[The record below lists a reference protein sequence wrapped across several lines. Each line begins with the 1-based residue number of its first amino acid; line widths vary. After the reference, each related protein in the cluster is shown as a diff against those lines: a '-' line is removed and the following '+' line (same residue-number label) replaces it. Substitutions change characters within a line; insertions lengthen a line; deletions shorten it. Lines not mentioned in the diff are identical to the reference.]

1 MTVSKRAILLLCEN
15 GFSAVGFLPAD
26 GADRGQKLV
35 SIRLS
40 LLQNTERGILSMNHK
55 QRVLS
60 VLTAAALL
68 CTGIGTAGV
77 TTPLAANAAESVES
91 SMNWDTLNI
100 GGGGFVSGI
109 ITGDDQMYARTDVG
123 GAYRYDYEQKKW
135 VQLLGFLNEADRGF
149 LSVDAMCI
157 DPNDDDTL
165 YLLCGCAYFSDAR
178 TVIFR
183 SHDAGETFE
192 EIDVTDLIQVHGNGY
207 GRQTGEAIA
216 VDPDN
221 PNIIYCGGDATAG
234 DSALIMSEDGGDT
247 WSPVMGYDKLGLFEY
262 SIKWPTWTEHMV
274 RSVADDEYLNVNGI
288 ATIKITDGKVYV
300 GTSVKGKENLH
311 VADVGSDDFKPLSE
325 ELPTEQMPSRINL
338 DADGNL
344 LITYINGLLFDRGT
358 GYAFKYNPKTDEL
371 KDITPTEG
379 IVTNT
384 KKLNVGYGAV
394 ASDPKDANKLV
405 ATTCAQWYSQAWTAD
420 AWQRDAIAWGDRF
433 FKSEDGGET
442 WTEITPGNTAY
453 WDGPLLANYLQDGGH
468 SWIRDKAIH
477 WSGCIALDPRNSDQ
491 FWVVSGNGVFTCE
504 NTWAEC
510 PDIYFAPDGIE
521 EVVSLDFISR
531 PGKDPVSVIGDY
543 DGFYHNADGTATQLT
558 PSMNKLTSTTA
569 STAGIAYC
577 PANPDVMVRLSEGSA
592 LGYYT
597 TDGTTW
603 QELPNIPCSGAKA
616 AINQLE
622 DGTYRILVS
631 SSGKIA
637 YTDDFGKT
645 WSTASTSD
653 SLSSTIWMCV
663 DEKNPQYVYAY
674 GYYYNSSYFYSK
686 PKADI
691 TDARYILMVSDD
703 YGKTFKN
710 NQTICQY
717 DQCDGAYRIAYLD
730 EGTFAIAAGYYGAY
744 LVTDYGKTVT
754 KMDNVSYCKTM
765 GYGAA
770 EKAGDPYTLYMYGKP
785 ADSDPEGVYRSTDC
799 GKSWVLINQNH
810 LYGGTGNGN
819 YLVGDMNTFGTVYM
833 STVGC
838 GIVVGTLE
846 NSDPPKPVTT
856 DTTSNTTTTKT
867 TTTTTKTTT
876 TTTTGSTVA
885 TTKPV
890 TSSNVTATSIEPAT
904 ETTPSSSGTTDSSI
918 LYGDVNLDGNV
929 GLVDAV
935 LLNKAVA
942 DVVTLNDQARRN
954 ADCNANGEVNGSD
967 AITLLM
973 FLTQI
978 IDVLPYQDA

>member
-1 MTVSKRAILLLCEN
+1 MTVPKRVILLLCEN

-35 SIRLS
+35 SVRLF

-149 LSVDAMCI
+149 LSVDAMCV

-178 TVIFR
+178 TAIFR

-221 PNIIYCGGDATAG
+221 PNIIYCGGDVTAG

-262 SIKWPTWTEHMV
+262 SIKWPTWTDHMA
-274 RSVADDEYLNVNGI
+274 RSVEDAEYGSVNGV
-288 ATIKITDGKVYV
+288 ATIQITGGKVYV

-344 LITYINGLLFDRGT
+344 LITYINGLMFDRGT

-379 IVTNT
+379 VVTNT

-394 ASDPKDANKLV
+394 TSDPKDANKLV
-405 ATTCAQWYSQAWTAD
+405 ATTCAQWYSQSWTAD
-420 AWQRDAIAWGDRF
+420 AWDRNAIAWGDRF

-543 DGFYHNADGTATQLT
+543 DGFYHNADGTATQLS
-558 PSMNKLTSTTA
+558 PSMSKLTSGTA
-569 STAGIAYC
+569 STGGIAYC
-577 PANPDVMVRLSEGSA
+577 PANPDVMVRLAEGSA
-592 LGYYT
+592 QGYYT

-603 QELPNIPCSGAKA
+603 QELPNVPCSGAKA

-631 SSGKIA
+631 SSGKIS

-710 NQTICQY
+710 NQTVCQY

-867 TTTTTKTTT
+867 TTTTT
-876 TTTTGSTVA
+876 TGSTVA

>member
-1 MTVSKRAILLLCEN
+1 M
-15 GFSAVGFLPAD
+15 
-26 GADRGQKLV
+26 
-35 SIRLS
+35 
-40 LLQNTERGILSMNHK
+40 
-55 QRVLS
+55 
-60 VLTAAALL
+60 
-68 CTGIGTAGV
+68 
-77 TTPLAANAAESVES
+77 
-91 SMNWDTLNI
+91 
-100 GGGGFVSGI
+100 
-109 ITGDDQMYARTDVG
+109 
-123 GAYRYDYEQKKW
+123 
-135 VQLLGFLNEADRGF
+135 
-149 LSVDAMCI
+149 
-157 DPNDDDTL
+157 
-165 YLLCGCAYFSDAR
+165 
-178 TVIFR
+178 
-183 SHDAGETFE
+183 
-192 EIDVTDLIQVHGNGY
+192 
-207 GRQTGEAIA
+207 
-216 VDPDN
+216 
-221 PNIIYCGGDATAG
+221 
-234 DSALIMSEDGGDT
+234 
-247 WSPVMGYDKLGLFEY
+247 
-262 SIKWPTWTEHMV
+262 
-274 RSVADDEYLNVNGI
+274 
-288 ATIKITDGKVYV
+288 
-300 GTSVKGKENLH
+300 
-311 VADVGSDDFKPLSE
+311 
-325 ELPTEQMPSRINL
+325 
-338 DADGNL
+338 
-344 LITYINGLLFDRGT
+344 
-358 GYAFKYNPKTDEL
+358 
-371 KDITPTEG
+371 
-379 IVTNT
+379 
-384 KKLNVGYGAV
+384 GYGAV
-394 ASDPKDANKLV
+394 TSDPKDANKLV
-405 ATTCAQWYSQAWTAD
+405 ATTCAQWYSQSWSAD
-420 AWQRDAIAWGDRF
+420 AWDRNAIAWGDRF

-504 NTWAEC
+504 DTWAEC
-510 PDIYFAPDGIE
+510 PNIYFAPDGIE

-543 DGFYHNADGTATQLT
+543 DGFYHAADGTATQLS
-558 PSMNKLTSTTA
+558 PSMAKLTSGSA
-569 STAGIAYC
+569 STGGIAYC
-577 PANPDVMVRLSEGSA
+577 PANPDVMVRLAEGSA
-592 LGYYT
+592 QGYYT

>member
-1 MTVSKRAILLLCEN
+1 
-15 GFSAVGFLPAD
+15 
-26 GADRGQKLV
+26 
-35 SIRLS
+35 
-40 LLQNTERGILSMNHK
+40 MNHK

-856 DTTSNTTTTKT
+856 DTTSNTTTTKA

>member
-1 MTVSKRAILLLCEN
+1 
-15 GFSAVGFLPAD
+15 
-26 GADRGQKLV
+26 
-35 SIRLS
+35 
-40 LLQNTERGILSMNHK
+40 
-55 QRVLS
+55 
-60 VLTAAALL
+60 
-68 CTGIGTAGV
+68 
-77 TTPLAANAAESVES
+77 
-91 SMNWDTLNI
+91 
-100 GGGGFVSGI
+100 
-109 ITGDDQMYARTDVG
+109 
-123 GAYRYDYEQKKW
+123 
-135 VQLLGFLNEADRGF
+135 
-149 LSVDAMCI
+149 
-157 DPNDDDTL
+157 
-165 YLLCGCAYFSDAR
+165 
-178 TVIFR
+178 
-183 SHDAGETFE
+183 
-192 EIDVTDLIQVHGNGY
+192 
-207 GRQTGEAIA
+207 
-216 VDPDN
+216 
-221 PNIIYCGGDATAG
+221 
-234 DSALIMSEDGGDT
+234 
-247 WSPVMGYDKLGLFEY
+247 
-262 SIKWPTWTEHMV
+262 
-274 RSVADDEYLNVNGI
+274 
-288 ATIKITDGKVYV
+288 
-300 GTSVKGKENLH
+300 
-311 VADVGSDDFKPLSE
+311 
-325 ELPTEQMPSRINL
+325 MPSRINL
-338 DADGNL
+338 DPDGNL
-344 LITYINGLLFDRGT
+344 LITYINGLMFDSGT
-358 GYAFKYNPKTDEL
+358 GYAYKYNPKTNEL
-371 KDITPTEG
+371 KDITPTTTSNG
-379 IVTNT
+379 TAT
-384 KKLNVGYGAV
+384 KLNVGYGAV

-405 ATTCAQWYSQAWTAD
+405 ATTCAQWYSQSWTAD
-420 AWQRDAIAWGDRF
+420 AWDRDAIAWGDRF

-442 WTEITPGNTAY
+442 WTEMTPGNTAY
-453 WDGPLLANYLQDGGH
+453 WNGPLIANYLQDGGH

-504 NTWAEC
+504 DTWAEC
-510 PDIYFAPDGIE
+510 PTIRFAADGIE

-674 GYYYNSSYFYSK
+674 GYYYNQYYFYSK

-710 NQTICQY
+710 NQTVCQY

-744 LVTDYGKTVT
+744 LVTDYGKTIT

-770 EKAGDPYTLYMYGKP
+770 AKDGDPYTLYMYGKP
-785 ADSDPEGVYRSTDC
+785 ADSDPEGIYRSTDC

-838 GIVVGTLE
+838 GIVVGKVNGSE
-846 NSDPPKPVTT
+846 DPKPVTT
-856 DTTSNTTTTKT
+856 DTTQTTKAT
-867 TTTTTKTTT
+867 TTTTSTTT
-876 TTTTGSTVA
+876 VSTAASTKDSAASTTIA
-885 TTKPV
+885 TTIV
-890 TSSNVTATSIEPAT
+890 TTLPQ
-904 ETTPSSSGTTDSSI
+904 TTDSTGVSTTASGKNTATVPAGAT
-918 LYGDVNLDGNV
+918 LYGDTNLDGRV
-929 GLVDAV
+929 DITDAV
-935 LLNKAVA
+935 LLNKAAAGAVSLA
-942 DVVTLNDQARRN
+942 AQAAKN
-954 ADCNANGEVNGSD
+954 ADCNANGEVGSD
-967 AITLLM
+967 DAVSLLK
-973 FLTQI
+973 FLVQI
-978 IDVLPYQDA
+978 IKNLPEVAE

>member
-1 MTVSKRAILLLCEN
+1 
-15 GFSAVGFLPAD
+15 
-26 GADRGQKLV
+26 
-35 SIRLS
+35 
-40 LLQNTERGILSMNHK
+40 MNHK

-135 VQLLGFLNEADRGF
+135 VQLLDFLTEADRGF

-178 TVIFR
+178 TVVFR

-207 GRQTGEAIA
+207 GRQTGESIA

-221 PNIIYCGGDATAG
+221 PNIIYCGGDVTAG
-234 DSALIMSEDGGDT
+234 DSALIMSKDGGDT
-247 WSPVMGYDKLGLFEY
+247 WNPVEGYDKLGLFEY
-262 SIKWPTWTEHMV
+262 SIKWPTWTEHMA

-288 ATIKITDGKVYV
+288 ATIQITDGKVYV
-300 GTSVKGKENLH
+300 GTSVKGKANLH
-311 VADVGSDDFKPLSE
+311 VAEVGSDDFQPLNE
-325 ELPTEQMPSRINL
+325 NLPTEQMPSRINL

-344 LITYINGLLFDRGT
+344 LITYINGLMFDRGT

-379 IVTNT
+379 VVTNT

-394 ASDPKDANKLV
+394 TSDPKDANKLV
-405 ATTCAQWYSQAWTAD
+405 ATTCAQWYSQSWTAD
-420 AWQRDAIAWGDRF
+420 AWERDAIAWGDRF

-442 WTEITPGNTAY
+442 WTEMTPGNTAY

-592 LGYYT
+592 MGYYT

-631 SSGKIA
+631 SSGKIS

-686 PKADI
+686 PAPDI
-691 TDARYILMVSDD
+691 TDARYVLMVSDD

-785 ADSDPEGVYRSTDC
+785 ADSDPEGVYRSIDC

>member
-1 MTVSKRAILLLCEN
+1 MTKKNKI
-15 GFSAVGFLPAD
+15 
-26 GADRGQKLV
+26 
-35 SIRLS
+35 I
-40 LLQNTERGILSMNHK
+40 
-55 QRVLS
+55 S
-60 VLTAAALL
+60 VLTAATLL

-77 TTPLAANAAESVES
+77 TTSLHADAAESIES
-91 SMNWDTLNI
+91 SMDWDTLNI
-100 GGGGFVSGI
+100 AGGGFVSGI

-135 VQLLGFLNEADRGF
+135 VQLLGFLNDADRGF
-149 LSVDAMCI
+149 LSVDAMCV

-165 YLLCGCAYFSDAR
+165 YLLCGCAYFSGAR
-178 TVIFR
+178 TAIFR
-183 SHDAGETFE
+183 SHDAGKTFE

-207 GRQTGEAIA
+207 GRQCGEAIA

-221 PNIIYCGGDATAG
+221 PDIIYCGGDATAG
-234 DSALIMSEDGGDT
+234 TSGLIMSEDGGDT
-247 WSPVMGYDKLGLFEY
+247 WKAVDGYGKLDLFEY
-262 SIKWPTWTEHMV
+262 EINWPTWTEHKV
-274 RSVADDEYLNVNGI
+274 KTTAEKYDGGANGVS
-288 ATIKITDGKVYV
+288 TITITDGKVFV
-300 GTSVKGKENLH
+300 GTSIKGKANLH
-311 VADVGSDDFKPLSE
+311 VAEVGSDDFKPLSE
-325 ELPTEQMPSRINL
+325 DLPTEQMPSRINL
-338 DADGNL
+338 DPDGNL
-344 LITYINGLLFDRGT
+344 LITYINGLMFDSGT
-358 GYAFKYNPKTDEL
+358 GYAYKYNPKTDEL
-371 KDITPTEG
+371 KDITPTTTSNG
-379 IVTNT
+379 TA
-384 KKLNVGYGAV
+384 KKLNVGYGGV
-394 ASDPKDANKLV
+394 FSDQHDSNKLV
-405 ATTCAQWYSQAWTAD
+405 ATTCAQWYSQSWTAD
-420 AWQRDAIAWGDRF
+420 AWDRDAIAWGDRF

-442 WTEITPGNTAY
+442 WTEMTPGNSTS
-453 WDGPLLANYLQDGGH
+453 WGGPLEANYLEDGGH

-504 NTWAEC
+504 DTWAEC
-510 PDIYFAPDGIE
+510 PTIRFAADGIE

-558 PSMNKLTSTTA
+558 PSMNKLTDTTA
-569 STAGIAYC
+569 STGGIAYC

-592 LGYYT
+592 KGYYT

-622 DGTYRILVS
+622 DGSYRILVS
-631 SSGKIA
+631 SSGKIS

-674 GYYYNSSYFYSK
+674 GYYYNQYYFYSK

-703 YGKTFKN
+703 YGKTFKDA
-710 NQTICQY
+710 QTICQY
-717 DQCDGAYRIAYLD
+717 DECDNAYRIAYLD

-744 LVTDYGKTVT
+744 LVTDYGKTIT

-770 EKAGDPYTLYMYGKP
+770 QKEGDPYTLYMYGKP
-785 ADSDPEGVYRSTDC
+785 ADSDPEGIYRSTDC
-799 GKSWVLINQNH
+799 GKTWVLINQNH

-838 GIVVGTLE
+838 GIVVGKINGSE
-846 NSDPPKPVTT
+846 DPKPVT
-856 DTTSNTTTTKT
+856 SSTTTTKQT
-867 TTTTTKTTT
+867 TTTTTNTTT
-876 TTTTGSTVA
+876 TTAKTTSDIA
-885 TTKPV
+885 TTSATDK
-890 TSSNVTATSIEPAT
+890 ATSTAESSVSAT
-904 ETTPSSSGTTDSSI
+904 ETVSATSVSATSGSVIAGSI
-918 LYGDVNLDGNV
+918 LYGDVNLDGRV
-929 GLVDAV
+929 DITDAV

-942 DVVTLNDQARRN
+942 GAVSLDSTAQKN
-954 ADCNANGEVNGSD
+954 ADCDANNETGAND
-967 AITLLM
+967 AILLLQ
-973 FLTQI
+973 FLVHI
-978 IDVLPYQDA
+978 INSLPYTAE

>member
-1 MTVSKRAILLLCEN
+1 MTKKNKFI
-15 GFSAVGFLPAD
+15 
-26 GADRGQKLV
+26 
-35 SIRLS
+35 
-40 LLQNTERGILSMNHK
+40 
-55 QRVLS
+55 S
-60 VLTAAALL
+60 VLTAATLL

-77 TTPLAANAAESVES
+77 TTSLRADAAESIES
-91 SMNWDTLNI
+91 SMDWDTLNI
-100 GGGGFVSGI
+100 AGGGFVSGI

-135 VQLLGFLNEADRGF
+135 VQLLGFLNDADRGF
-149 LSVDAMCI
+149 LSVDAMCV

-221 PNIIYCGGDATAG
+221 PDIIYCGGDATAG

-262 SIKWPTWTEHMV
+262 SIKWPTWTEHMA

-300 GTSVKGKENLH
+300 GTSVKGKANLH
-311 VADVGSDDFKPLSE
+311 VADVGSDDFQPLSE
-325 ELPTEQMPSRINL
+325 DLPTEQMPSRINL

-344 LITYINGLLFDRGT
+344 LITYVNGLMFDRGT
-358 GYAFKYNPKTDEL
+358 GYAYKYSPKTGEL

-379 IVTNT
+379 ISSNT

-394 ASDPKDANKLV
+394 TSDKNDANKLV
-405 ATTCAQWYSQAWTAD
+405 ATTCAQWYSQSWTED
-420 AWQRDAIAWGDRF
+420 AWDRDAIAWGDRF

-442 WTEITPGNTAY
+442 WTEMTPGNRAS
-453 WDGPLLANYLQDGGH
+453 WANYLQDGGH

-504 NTWAEC
+504 DTWAEC
-510 PDIYFAPDGIE
+510 PTIRFAADGIE

-558 PSMNKLTSTTA
+558 PSMNKLTDTTA
-569 STAGIAYC
+569 STGGIAYC

-592 LGYYT
+592 KGYYT

-622 DGTYRILVS
+622 DGSYRILVS
-631 SSGKIA
+631 SSGKIS

-674 GYYYNSSYFYSK
+674 GYYYNQYYFYSK

-703 YGKTFKN
+703 YGKTFKDA
-710 NQTICQY
+710 QTICQY
-717 DQCDGAYRIAYLD
+717 DECDNAYRIAYLD

-744 LVTDYGKTVT
+744 LVTDYGKTIT

-770 EKAGDPYTLYMYGKP
+770 QKEGDPYTLYMYGKP
-785 ADSDPEGVYRSTDC
+785 ADSDPEGIYRSTDC
-799 GKSWVLINQNH
+799 GKTWVLINQNH

-838 GIVVGTLE
+838 GIVVGKINGSE
-846 NSDPPKPVTT
+846 DPKPVT
-856 DTTSNTTTTKT
+856 SSTTTTKQT
-867 TTTTTKTTT
+867 TTTTTNTTT
-876 TTTTGSTVA
+876 TTAKTTSDIA
-885 TTKPV
+885 TTSATDK
-890 TSSNVTATSIEPAT
+890 ATSTAESSVSAT
-904 ETTPSSSGTTDSSI
+904 GTVSTTSVSATSGSVIAGSI
-918 LYGDVNLDGNV
+918 LYGDVNLDGRV
-929 GLVDAV
+929 DITDAV

-942 DVVTLNDQARRN
+942 GAVSLDSTAQKN
-954 ADCNANGEVNGSD
+954 ADCDANNETGAND
-967 AITLLM
+967 AILLLQ
-973 FLTQI
+973 FLVHI
-978 IDVLPYQDA
+978 INSLPYTAE

>member
-1 MTVSKRAILLLCEN
+1 M
-15 GFSAVGFLPAD
+15 
-26 GADRGQKLV
+26 
-35 SIRLS
+35 
-40 LLQNTERGILSMNHK
+40 K
-55 QRVLS
+55 QTKKWVS
-60 VLTAAALL
+60 VLTAAAML
-68 CTGIGTAGV
+68 CTGIGAVKTV
-77 TTPLAANAAESVES
+77 TPIQASAADSIED

-123 GAYRYDYEQKKW
+123 GAYRYDYDQKRW

-157 DPNDDDTL
+157 DPNDDNTL

-183 SHDAGETFE
+183 SRDAGETFE

-221 PNIIYCGGDATAG
+221 PDIIYCGGDATAG

-262 SIKWPTWTEHMV
+262 SIKWPTWTDHMA

-300 GTSVKGKENLH
+300 GTSVKGKANLH
-311 VADVGSDDFKPLSE
+311 VADVGSDDFQPLSE

-344 LITYINGLLFDRGT
+344 LITYINGLMFDRGT
-358 GYAFKYNPKTDEL
+358 GYAFKYNPKTNEL

-420 AWQRDAIAWGDRF
+420 AWERNAIAWGDRF

-558 PSMNKLTSTTA
+558 PSMNKLTDTTA
-569 STAGIAYC
+569 STGGIAYC

-592 LGYYT
+592 KGYYT

-622 DGTYRILVS
+622 DGSYRILVS
-631 SSGKIA
+631 SSGKIS

-674 GYYYNSSYFYSK
+674 GYYYNQYYFYSK

-703 YGKTFKN
+703 YGKTFKDA
-710 NQTICQY
+710 QTICQY
-717 DQCDGAYRIAYLD
+717 DQCDNAYRIAYLD

-770 EKAGDPYTLYMYGKP
+770 QKEGDPYTLYMYGKP

-799 GKSWVLINQNH
+799 GKSWILINQNH

-838 GIVVGTLE
+838 GIVVGKVTGSE
-846 NSDPPKPVTT
+846 GPKPVTT
-856 DTTSNTTTTKT
+856 EATKNTTATTTTKASTTTTATGKATTTAKNTTTTPAPTTLPQTETSVEATTSSGQGTAAT
-867 TTTTTKTTT
+867 TTT
-876 TTTTGSTVA
+876 V
-885 TTKPV
+885 
-890 TSSNVTATSIEPAT
+890 
-904 ETTPSSSGTTDSSI
+904 GTTVSI
-918 LYGDVNLDGNV
+918 NPSVFYGDVNLDGDV
-929 GLVDAV
+929 DLADAV

-942 DVVTLNDQARRN
+942 GSVTLNQQAGMN
-954 ADCNANGEVNGSD
+954 ADCNGDGKRTVDDSMV
-967 AITLLM
+967 LLR
-973 FLTQI
+973 FLVHLV
-978 IDVLPYQDA
+978 DSLPSA

>member
-1 MTVSKRAILLLCEN
+1 MTK
-15 GFSAVGFLPAD
+15 
-26 GADRGQKLV
+26 QKK
-35 SIRLS
+35 I
-40 LLQNTERGILSMNHK
+40 I
-55 QRVLS
+55 S

-68 CTGIGTAGV
+68 CTGIGTASISQ
-77 TTPLAANAAESVES
+77 PLTASAADSIES
-91 SMNWDTLNI
+91 SMDWDTLNI
-100 GGGGFVSGI
+100 AGGGFVSGI

-135 VQLLGFLNEADRGF
+135 VQLMGFLNEADRGF
-149 LSVDAMCI
+149 LSVDAMCV

-178 TVIFR
+178 TVVFR

-216 VDPDN
+216 VDPDD
-221 PNIIYCGGDATAG
+221 PDIIYCGGDATAG
-234 DSALIMSEDGGDT
+234 TSGLIMSEDGGDT
-247 WSPVMGYDKLGLFEY
+247 WKAVDGYGKLDLFEY
-262 SIKWPTWTEHMV
+262 EINWPTWTEHKV
-274 RSVADDEYLNVNGI
+274 KTTAEKYDGGANGVS
-288 ATIKITDGKVYV
+288 TVTITDGKVFV
-300 GTSVKGKENLH
+300 GTSIKGKANLH
-311 VADVGSDDFKPLSE
+311 VAEVGSDDFKPLSE

-338 DADGNL
+338 DPDGNL
-344 LITYINGLLFDRGT
+344 LITYINGLMFDSGT
-358 GYAFKYNPKTDEL
+358 GYAYKYNPKTDEL
-371 KDITPTEG
+371 KDITPTTTSNG
-379 IVTNT
+379 TA
-384 KKLNVGYGAV
+384 KKLNVGYGGV
-394 ASDPKDANKLV
+394 FSDRHDSNKLV
-405 ATTCAQWYSQAWTAD
+405 ATTCAQWYSQSWTAD
-420 AWQRDAIAWGDRF
+420 AWDRDAIAWGDRF

-442 WTEITPGNTAY
+442 WTEMTPGNSTS
-453 WDGPLLANYLQDGGH
+453 WGGPLEANYLEDGGH

-504 NTWAEC
+504 DTWAEC
-510 PDIYFAPDGIE
+510 PTIRFAADGIE

-543 DGFYHNADGTATQLT
+543 DGFYHNADGTATQLS
-558 PSMNKLTSTTA
+558 PSMAKLTTTTA
-569 STAGIAYC
+569 STGGIAYC

-592 LGYYT
+592 MGYYT

-631 SSGKIA
+631 SSGKIS

-674 GYYYNSSYFYSK
+674 GYYYNQYYFYSK

-710 NQTICQY
+710 AQTICQY
-717 DQCDGAYRIAYLD
+717 DQCDNAYRIAYLD

-744 LVTDYGKTVT
+744 VVTDYGKTVT
-754 KMDNVSYCKTM
+754 KMDSVSYCKTM

-770 EKAGDPYTLYMYGKP
+770 AKDGDPYTLYMYGKP
-785 ADSDPEGVYRSTDC
+785 ADSDPEGIYRSTDC

-838 GIVVGTLE
+838 GIVVGKVNGSE
-846 NSDPPKPVTT
+846 DPKPVTT
-856 DTTSNTTTTKT
+856 DTTQTTKAT
-867 TTTTTKTTT
+867 TTTTSTTT
-876 TTTTGSTVA
+876 VSTAASTKDSAVSTTIA
-885 TTKPV
+885 TTIV
-890 TSSNVTATSIEPAT
+890 TTLSQTADSTGVSTTASGKNTATVPAGAT
-904 ETTPSSSGTTDSSI
+904 
-918 LYGDVNLDGNV
+918 LYGDTNLDGRV
-929 GLVDAV
+929 DITDAV
-935 LLNKAVA
+935 LLNKAAAGAVSLVA
-942 DVVTLNDQARRN
+942 QAAKN
-954 ADCNANGEVNGSD
+954 ADCNANGEVGSD
-967 AITLLM
+967 DAVSLM
-973 FLTQI
+973 KFLVQI
-978 IDVLPYQDA
+978 IKNLPEVAE

>member
-1 MTVSKRAILLLCEN
+1 MTK
-15 GFSAVGFLPAD
+15 
-26 GADRGQKLV
+26 QKK
-35 SIRLS
+35 I
-40 LLQNTERGILSMNHK
+40 I
-55 QRVLS
+55 S

-68 CTGIGTAGV
+68 CTGIGTAGISQ
-77 TTPLAANAAESVES
+77 PLTASAADSIES
-91 SMNWDTLNI
+91 SMDWDTLNI
-100 GGGGFVSGI
+100 AGGGFVSGI

-135 VQLLGFLNEADRGF
+135 VQLLDFLNEADRGF
-149 LSVDAMCI
+149 LSVDAMCV
-157 DPNDDDTL
+157 DPNDDNTL

-178 TVIFR
+178 TAIFR
-183 SHDAGETFE
+183 SRDAGETFE

-207 GRQTGEAIA
+207 GRQCGESIA

-221 PNIIYCGGDATAG
+221 PDIIYCGGDATAG
-234 DSALIMSEDGGDT
+234 TSGLIMSEDGGDT
-247 WSPVMGYDKLGLFEY
+247 WKAVDGYGKLDLFEY
-262 SIKWPTWTEHMV
+262 EINWPTWTEHK
-274 RSVADDEYLNVNGI
+274 AKTTAEKYDGGANGVS
-288 ATIKITDGKVYV
+288 TVTITDGKVFV
-300 GTSVKGKENLH
+300 GTSIKGKANLH
-311 VADVGSDDFKPLSE
+311 VAEVGSDDFQPLNE
-325 ELPTEQMPSRINL
+325 NLPTEQMPSRINL

-344 LITYINGLLFDRGT
+344 LITYINGLMFDRGT
-358 GYAFKYNPKTDEL
+358 GYAYKYNPKTDEL

-379 IVTNT
+379 SGSNA

-394 ASDPKDANKLV
+394 TSDKNDANKLV
-405 ATTCAQWYSQAWTAD
+405 ATTCAQWYSQSWTAD
-420 AWQRDAIAWGDRF
+420 AWERDAIAWGDRF

-442 WTEITPGNTAY
+442 WTEMTPGNTAY
-453 WDGPLLANYLQDGGH
+453 WSGPLIADYLQDGGH

-510 PDIYFAPDGIE
+510 PTIRFAADGIE

-592 LGYYT
+592 MGYYT

-631 SSGKIA
+631 SSGKIS

-686 PKADI
+686 PAPDI
-691 TDARYILMVSDD
+691 TDARYVLMVSDD

-710 NQTICQY
+710 GQTICQY

-754 KMDNVSYCKTM
+754 KMDGVSYCKTM

-770 EKAGDPYTLYMYGKP
+770 QKDGDPYTLYMYGKP
-785 ADSDPEGVYRSTDC
+785 ADSDPEGIYRSTDC

-838 GIVVGTLE
+838 GIVVGKVNGSE
-846 NSDPPKPVTT
+846 DPKPVTT
-856 DTTSNTTTTKT
+856 DTTQTTKAT
-867 TTTTTKTTT
+867 TTTTSTTT
-876 TTTTGSTVA
+876 VSTAASTKDSAASTTIA
-885 TTKPV
+885 TTIV
-890 TSSNVTATSIEPAT
+890 TTLPQ
-904 ETTPSSSGTTDSSI
+904 TTDSTGVSTTASGKNTATVPAGAT
-918 LYGDVNLDGNV
+918 LYGDTNLDGRV
-929 GLVDAV
+929 DITDAV
-935 LLNKAVA
+935 LLNKAAAGAVSLA
-942 DVVTLNDQARRN
+942 AQAAKN
-954 ADCNANGEVNGSD
+954 ADCNANGEVGSD
-967 AITLLM
+967 DAVSLLK
-973 FLTQI
+973 FLVQI
-978 IDVLPYQDA
+978 IKNLPEVAE

>member
-1 MTVSKRAILLLCEN
+1 
-15 GFSAVGFLPAD
+15 
-26 GADRGQKLV
+26 
-35 SIRLS
+35 
-40 LLQNTERGILSMNHK
+40 MNHK

-135 VQLLGFLNEADRGF
+135 VQLLDFLTEADRGF

-178 TVIFR
+178 TVVFR

-216 VDPDN
+216 VDPDD
-221 PNIIYCGGDATAG
+221 PNIIYCGGDVTAG
-234 DSALIMSEDGGDT
+234 DSALIMSKDGGDT
-247 WSPVMGYDKLGLFEY
+247 WNPVEGYDKLGLFEY
-262 SIKWPTWTEHMV
+262 SIKWPTWTEHMA

-288 ATIKITDGKVYV
+288 ATIQITDGKVYV
-300 GTSVKGKENLH
+300 GTSVKGKANLH

-325 ELPTEQMPSRINL
+325 DLPTEQMPSRINL

-344 LITYINGLLFDRGT
+344 LITYINGLMFDRGT

-379 IVTNT
+379 VVTNT

-394 ASDPKDANKLV
+394 TSDPKDANKLV
-405 ATTCAQWYSQAWTAD
+405 ATTCAQWYSQSWTAD
-420 AWQRDAIAWGDRF
+420 AWERNAIAWGDRF

-504 NTWAEC
+504 DTWAEC
-510 PDIYFAPDGIE
+510 PNIYFAPDGIE

-592 LGYYT
+592 MGYYT

-622 DGTYRILVS
+622 DGSYRILVS
-631 SSGKIA
+631 SSGKIS

-686 PKADI
+686 PAPDI
-691 TDARYILMVSDD
+691 TDARYVLMVSDD

-710 NQTICQY
+710 GQTICQY

-785 ADSDPEGVYRSTDC
+785 ADSDPEGIYRSTDC

-856 DTTSNTTTTKT
+856 DTTNNATTTKTT

>member
-1 MTVSKRAILLLCEN
+1 MTKKNKI
-15 GFSAVGFLPAD
+15 
-26 GADRGQKLV
+26 
-35 SIRLS
+35 I
-40 LLQNTERGILSMNHK
+40 
-55 QRVLS
+55 S
-60 VLTAAALL
+60 VLTAATLL

-77 TTPLAANAAESVES
+77 TTSLRADAAESIES
-91 SMNWDTLNI
+91 SMDWDTLNI
-100 GGGGFVSGI
+100 AGGGFVSGI

-135 VQLLGFLNEADRGF
+135 VQLLGFLTEADRGF
-149 LSVDAMCI
+149 LSVDAMCV

-178 TVIFR
+178 TAIFR

-192 EIDVTDLIQVHGNGY
+192 EIDVTDMIQVHGNGY

-216 VDPDN
+216 VDPDD
-221 PNIIYCGGDATAG
+221 PNIIYCGGDVTAG
-234 DSALIMSEDGGDT
+234 DSALIMSKDGGDT

-262 SIKWPTWTEHMV
+262 SIKWPTWTEHMA
-274 RSVADDEYLNVNGI
+274 RSVEDAEYGSVNGVS
-288 ATIKITDGKVYV
+288 TIQITDGKVYV
-300 GTSVKGKENLH
+300 GTSVKGKANLH
-311 VADVGSDDFKPLSE
+311 VAEVGSDDFQPLSE
-325 ELPTEQMPSRINL
+325 DLPTEQMPSRINL

-344 LITYINGLLFDRGT
+344 LITYVNGLMFDRGT
-358 GYAFKYNPKTDEL
+358 GYAYKYSPKTGEL

-379 IVTNT
+379 ISSNT

-394 ASDPKDANKLV
+394 TSDKNDANKLV
-405 ATTCAQWYSQAWTAD
+405 ATTCAQWYSQSWTED
-420 AWQRDAIAWGDRF
+420 AWDRDAIAWGDRF

-442 WTEITPGNTAY
+442 WTEMTPGNRAS
-453 WDGPLLANYLQDGGH
+453 WGGPLIANYLQDGGH

-504 NTWAEC
+504 DTWAEC
-510 PDIYFAPDGIE
+510 PTIRFAADGIE

-558 PSMNKLTSTTA
+558 PSMAKLTTTTA
-569 STAGIAYC
+569 STGGIAYC

-592 LGYYT
+592 MGYYT

-603 QELPNIPCSGAKA
+603 LELPNVPLSGAKA

-622 DGTYRILVS
+622 DGSYRILLS
-631 SSGKIA
+631 SSGKIS

-645 WSTASTSD
+645 WNTASTSD

-674 GYYYNSSYFYSK
+674 GYYYNQYYFYSK
-686 PKADI
+686 PEADI

-703 YGKTFKN
+703 YGKTFKDA
-710 NQTICQY
+710 QTICQY

-770 EKAGDPYTLYMYGKP
+770 QKEGDPYTLYMYGKP
-785 ADSDPEGVYRSTDC
+785 ADSDPEGIYRSTDC
-799 GKSWVLINQNH
+799 GKTWVLINQNH

-819 YLVGDMNTFGTVYM
+819 YVVGDMNTFGTVYM

-838 GIVVGTLE
+838 GIVVGKINGSE
-846 NSDPPKPVTT
+846 DPKPVT
-856 DTTSNTTTTKT
+856 SSTTTTKQT
-867 TTTTTKTTT
+867 TTTTTNTTT
-876 TTTTGSTVA
+876 TTAKTTSDIA
-885 TTKPV
+885 TTSATDK
-890 TSSNVTATSIEPAT
+890 ATSTAESSVSAT
-904 ETTPSSSGTTDSSI
+904 GTVSTTSVSATSGSVIAGSI
-918 LYGDVNLDGNV
+918 LYGDVNLDGRV
-929 GLVDAV
+929 DITDAV

-942 DVVTLNDQARRN
+942 GAVSLDSTAQKN
-954 ADCNANGEVNGSD
+954 ADCDANDETGAND
-967 AITLLM
+967 AILLLQ
-973 FLTQI
+973 FLVHI
-978 IDVLPYQDA
+978 INSLPYTAE

>member
-1 MTVSKRAILLLCEN
+1 MTKKNKFI
-15 GFSAVGFLPAD
+15 
-26 GADRGQKLV
+26 
-35 SIRLS
+35 
-40 LLQNTERGILSMNHK
+40 
-55 QRVLS
+55 S

-77 TTPLAANAAESVES
+77 TTSLHADAAESIES
-91 SMNWDTLNI
+91 SMDWDTLNI
-100 GGGGFVSGI
+100 AGGGFVSGI

-135 VQLLGFLNEADRGF
+135 VQLLGFLNDADRGF
-149 LSVDAMCI
+149 LSVDAMCV

-221 PNIIYCGGDATAG
+221 PDIIYCGGDATAG

-262 SIKWPTWTEHMV
+262 SIKWPTWTEHMA

-300 GTSVKGKENLH
+300 GTSVKGKANLH
-311 VADVGSDDFKPLSE
+311 VADVGSDDFQPLSE
-325 ELPTEQMPSRINL
+325 DLPTEQMPSRINL

-344 LITYINGLLFDRGT
+344 LITYVNGLMFDRGT
-358 GYAFKYNPKTDEL
+358 GYAYKYSPKTGEL

-379 IVTNT
+379 ISSNT

-394 ASDPKDANKLV
+394 TSDKNDANKLV
-405 ATTCAQWYSQAWTAD
+405 ATTCAQWYSQSWTED
-420 AWQRDAIAWGDRF
+420 AWDRDAIAWGDRF

-442 WTEITPGNTAY
+442 WTEMTPGNRAS
-453 WDGPLLANYLQDGGH
+453 WGGPLIANYLQDGGH

-504 NTWAEC
+504 DTWAEC
-510 PDIYFAPDGIE
+510 PTIRFAADGIE

-558 PSMNKLTSTTA
+558 PSMNKLTDTTA
-569 STAGIAYC
+569 STGGIAYC

-592 LGYYT
+592 KGYYT

-622 DGTYRILVS
+622 DGSYRILVS
-631 SSGKIA
+631 SSGKIS

-674 GYYYNSSYFYSK
+674 GYYYNQYYFYSK

-703 YGKTFKN
+703 YGKTFKDA
-710 NQTICQY
+710 QTICQY
-717 DQCDGAYRIAYLD
+717 DQCDNAYRIAYLD

-770 EKAGDPYTLYMYGKP
+770 QKEGDPYTLYMYGKP
-785 ADSDPEGVYRSTDC
+785 ADSDPEG
-799 GKSWVLINQNH
+799 GKTWVLINQNH

-819 YLVGDMNTFGTVYM
+819 YVVGDMNTFGTVYM

-838 GIVVGTLE
+838 GIVVGKINGSE
-846 NSDPPKPVTT
+846 DPKPVT
-856 DTTSNTTTTKT
+856 SSTTTTKQT
-867 TTTTTKTTT
+867 TTTTTNTTT
-876 TTTTGSTVA
+876 TTAKTTSDIA
-885 TTKPV
+885 TTSATDK
-890 TSSNVTATSIEPAT
+890 ATSTAESSVSAT
-904 ETTPSSSGTTDSSI
+904 GTVSTTSVSATSGSVIAGSI
-918 LYGDVNLDGNV
+918 LYGDVNLDGRV
-929 GLVDAV
+929 DITDAV

-942 DVVTLNDQARRN
+942 GAVSLDSTAQKN
-954 ADCNANGEVNGSD
+954 ADCDANNETGAND
-967 AITLLM
+967 AILLLQ
-973 FLTQI
+973 FLVHI
-978 IDVLPYQDA
+978 INSLPYTAE

>member
-1 MTVSKRAILLLCEN
+1 MLLCEN

-26 GADRGQKLV
+26 GADRGKKLV
-35 SIRLS
+35 SIRLF

-91 SMNWDTLNI
+91 SMNWNTLNI

-135 VQLLGFLNEADRGF
+135 VQLLDFLTEADRGF

-178 TVIFR
+178 TVVFR

-216 VDPDN
+216 VDPDD
-221 PNIIYCGGDATAG
+221 PNIIYCGGDVTAG
-234 DSALIMSEDGGDT
+234 DSALIMSKDGGDT
-247 WSPVMGYDKLGLFEY
+247 WNPVEGYDKLGLFEY
-262 SIKWPTWTEHMV
+262 SIKWPTWTEHMA

-288 ATIKITDGKVYV
+288 ATIQITDGKVYV
-300 GTSVKGKENLH
+300 GTSVKGKANLH
-311 VADVGSDDFKPLSE
+311 VAEVGSDDFQPLNE
-325 ELPTEQMPSRINL
+325 NLPTEQMPSRINL

-344 LITYINGLLFDRGT
+344 LITYINGLMFDRGT

-379 IVTNT
+379 VVTNT

-394 ASDPKDANKLV
+394 TSDPKDANKLV
-405 ATTCAQWYSQAWTAD
+405 ATTCAQWYSQSWTAD
-420 AWQRDAIAWGDRF
+420 AWERDAIAWGDRF

-442 WTEITPGNTAY
+442 WTEMTPGNTAY

-592 LGYYT
+592 MGYYT

-631 SSGKIA
+631 SSGKIS

-686 PKADI
+686 PAPDI
-691 TDARYILMVSDD
+691 TDARYVLMVSDD

-710 NQTICQY
+710 GQTICQY

-867 TTTTTKTTT
+867 TTTTT
-876 TTTTGSTVA
+876 TGSTVA

>member
-1 MTVSKRAILLLCEN
+1 MTKKNKFI
-15 GFSAVGFLPAD
+15 
-26 GADRGQKLV
+26 
-35 SIRLS
+35 
-40 LLQNTERGILSMNHK
+40 
-55 QRVLS
+55 S

-77 TTPLAANAAESVES
+77 TTSLHADAAESIES
-91 SMNWDTLNI
+91 SMDWDTLNI
-100 GGGGFVSGI
+100 AGGGFVSGI

-135 VQLLGFLNEADRGF
+135 VQLLGFLNDADRGF
-149 LSVDAMCI
+149 LSVDAMCV

-221 PNIIYCGGDATAG
+221 PDIIYCGGDATAG

-262 SIKWPTWTEHMV
+262 SIKWPTWTEHMA

-300 GTSVKGKENLH
+300 GTSVKGKANLH
-311 VADVGSDDFKPLSE
+311 VADVGSDDFQPLSE
-325 ELPTEQMPSRINL
+325 DLPTEQMPSRINL

-344 LITYINGLLFDRGT
+344 LITYVNGLMFDRGT
-358 GYAFKYNPKTDEL
+358 GYAYKYSPKTGEL

-379 IVTNT
+379 ISSNT

-394 ASDPKDANKLV
+394 TSDKNDANKLV
-405 ATTCAQWYSQAWTAD
+405 ATTCAQWYSQSWTED
-420 AWQRDAIAWGDRF
+420 AWDRDAIAWGDRF

-442 WTEITPGNTAY
+442 WTEMTPGNRAS
-453 WDGPLLANYLQDGGH
+453 WGGPLIANYLQDGGH

-504 NTWAEC
+504 DTWAEC
-510 PDIYFAPDGIE
+510 PTIRFAADGIE

-558 PSMNKLTSTTA
+558 PSMNKLTDTTA
-569 STAGIAYC
+569 STGGIAYC

-592 LGYYT
+592 KGYYT

-622 DGTYRILVS
+622 DGSYRILVS
-631 SSGKIA
+631 SSGKIS

-674 GYYYNSSYFYSK
+674 GYYYNQYYFYSK

-703 YGKTFKN
+703 YGKTFKDA
-710 NQTICQY
+710 QTICQY
-717 DQCDGAYRIAYLD
+717 DQCDNAYRIAYLD

-770 EKAGDPYTLYMYGKP
+770 QKEGDPYTLYMYGKP
-785 ADSDPEGVYRSTDC
+785 ADSDPEGIYRSTDC
-799 GKSWVLINQNH
+799 GKTWVLINQNH

-819 YLVGDMNTFGTVYM
+819 YVVGDMNTFGTVYM

-838 GIVVGTLE
+838 GIVVGKINGSE
-846 NSDPPKPVTT
+846 DPKPVT
-856 DTTSNTTTTKT
+856 SSTTTTKQ
-867 TTTTTKTTT
+867 TTT
-876 TTTTGSTVA
+876 TTTTNTTTTTAKTTSDIA
-885 TTKPV
+885 TTSATDK
-890 TSSNVTATSIEPAT
+890 ATSTAESSVSAT
-904 ETTPSSSGTTDSSI
+904 GTVSTTSVSATSGSVIAGSI
-918 LYGDVNLDGNV
+918 LYGDVNLDGRV
-929 GLVDAV
+929 DITDAV

-942 DVVTLNDQARRN
+942 GAVSLDSTAQKN
-954 ADCNANGEVNGSD
+954 ADCDANNETGAND
-967 AITLLM
+967 AILLLQ
-973 FLTQI
+973 FLVHI
-978 IDVLPYQDA
+978 INSLPYTAE

>member
-1 MTVSKRAILLLCEN
+1 MTK
-15 GFSAVGFLPAD
+15 
-26 GADRGQKLV
+26 QKK
-35 SIRLS
+35 I
-40 LLQNTERGILSMNHK
+40 I
-55 QRVLS
+55 S

-68 CTGIGTAGV
+68 CTGIGTAGISH
-77 TTPLAANAAESVES
+77 PLTASAADSIES
-91 SMNWDTLNI
+91 SMDWDTLNI
-100 GGGGFVSGI
+100 AGGGFVSGI
-109 ITGDDQMYARTDVG
+109 VTGDDQMYARTDVG

-135 VQLLGFLNEADRGF
+135 VQLLDFLNEADRGF
-149 LSVDAMCI
+149 LSVDAMCV

-165 YLLCGCAYFSDAR
+165 YLLCGCAYFSGAR
-178 TVIFR
+178 TAIFR
-183 SHDAGETFE
+183 SRDAGETFE

-207 GRQTGEAIA
+207 GRQCGEAIA

-221 PNIIYCGGDATAG
+221 PDIIYCGGDATAG
-234 DSALIMSEDGGDT
+234 TSGLIMSEDGGDT
-247 WSPVMGYDKLGLFEY
+247 WKAVDGYGKLDLFEY
-262 SIKWPTWTEHMV
+262 EINWPTWTEHKV
-274 RSVADDEYLNVNGI
+274 KTTAEKYDGGANGVS
-288 ATIKITDGKVYV
+288 TITITDGKVFV
-300 GTSVKGKENLH
+300 GTSIKGKANLH
-311 VADVGSDDFKPLSE
+311 VAEVGSDDFKPLSE

-338 DADGNL
+338 DPDGNL
-344 LITYINGLLFDRGT
+344 LITYVNGLMFDSGT
-358 GYAFKYNPKTDEL
+358 GYAYKYNPKTDEL
-371 KDITPTEG
+371 KDITPTTTSNG
-379 IVTNT
+379 TA
-384 KKLNVGYGAV
+384 KKLNVGYGGV
-394 ASDPKDANKLV
+394 FSDQHDSNKLV
-405 ATTCAQWYSQAWTAD
+405 ATTCAQWYSQSWTAD
-420 AWQRDAIAWGDRF
+420 AWDRDAIAWGDRF

-442 WTEITPGNTAY
+442 WTEMTPGNSTS
-453 WDGPLLANYLQDGGH
+453 WGGPLEANYLEDGGH

-477 WSGCIALDPRNSDQ
+477 WSGSIAIDPRNSDQ

-504 NTWAEC
+504 DTWAEC
-510 PDIYFAPDGIE
+510 PTIRFAADGIE

-543 DGFYHNADGTATQLT
+543 DGFYHNADGTATQLS
-558 PSMNKLTSTTA
+558 PSMNKLTTTTA
-569 STAGIAYC
+569 STGGIAYC

-592 LGYYT
+592 MGYYT

-631 SSGKIA
+631 SSGKIS
-637 YTDDFGKT
+637 YTDDYGKT

-674 GYYYNSSYFYSK
+674 GYYYNQYYFYSK

-710 NQTICQY
+710 AQTICQY
-717 DQCDGAYRIAYLD
+717 DECDNAYRIAYLD

-754 KMDNVSYCKTM
+754 KMDSVSYCKTM

-770 EKAGDPYTLYMYGKP
+770 EKDGDPYTLYMYGKP
-785 ADSDPEGVYRSTDC
+785 ADSDPEGIYRSTDC

-838 GIVVGTLE
+838 GIVVGKVSGSE
-846 NSDPPKPVTT
+846 DPKPVTT
-856 DTTSNTTTTKT
+856 DTTQTTKAT
-867 TTTTTKTTT
+867 TTTTSTTT
-876 TTTTGSTVA
+876 VSTAASTKDSAASTTIA
-885 TTKPV
+885 TTIV
-890 TSSNVTATSIEPAT
+890 TTLPQ
-904 ETTPSSSGTTDSSI
+904 TTDSTNNTGVSTTASGKNTATVPAGTVTVPAGAT
-918 LYGDVNLDGNV
+918 LYGDTNLDGRV
-929 GLVDAV
+929 DITDAV
-935 LLNKAVA
+935 LLNKAAAGAVSLA
-942 DVVTLNDQARRN
+942 AQAAKN
-954 ADCNANGEVNGSD
+954 ADCNANGEVGSD
-967 AITLLM
+967 DAVSLLK
-973 FLTQI
+973 FLVQI
-978 IDVLPYQDA
+978 IKNLPEVAE

>member
-1 MTVSKRAILLLCEN
+1 MTK
-15 GFSAVGFLPAD
+15 
-26 GADRGQKLV
+26 QKK
-35 SIRLS
+35 I
-40 LLQNTERGILSMNHK
+40 I
-55 QRVLS
+55 S

-68 CTGIGTAGV
+68 CTGIGTAGISQ
-77 TTPLAANAAESVES
+77 PLTVAAADSIES
-91 SMNWDTLNI
+91 SMDWDTLNI
-100 GGGGFVSGI
+100 AGGGFVSGI

-135 VQLLGFLNEADRGF
+135 VQLLDFLNEADRGF
-149 LSVDAMCI
+149 LSVDAMCV

-183 SHDAGETFE
+183 SHDAGKTFE
-192 EIDVTDLIQVHGNGY
+192 EIDVTSMIQVHGNGY

-221 PNIIYCGGDATAG
+221 PDIIYCGGDATAG
-234 DSALIMSEDGGDT
+234 TSGLIMSEDGGDT
-247 WSPVMGYDKLGLFEY
+247 WKAVDGYGKLDLFEY
-262 SIKWPTWTEHMV
+262 EVNWPTWTEHKV
-274 RSVADDEYLNVNGI
+274 KTTAEKYDGGANGVS
-288 ATIKITDGKVYV
+288 TITITDGKVFV
-300 GTSVKGKENLH
+300 GTSIKGKANLH
-311 VADVGSDDFKPLSE
+311 VAEVGSDDFKPLSE

-338 DADGNL
+338 DPDGNL
-344 LITYINGLLFDRGT
+344 LITYINGLMFDSGT
-358 GYAFKYNPKTDEL
+358 GYAYKYNPKTDEL
-371 KDITPTEG
+371 KDITPTTTSNG
-379 IVTNT
+379 TA
-384 KKLNVGYGAV
+384 KKLNVGYGGV
-394 ASDPKDANKLV
+394 FSDRHDSNKLV
-405 ATTCAQWYSQAWTAD
+405 ATTCAQWYSQSWTAD
-420 AWQRDAIAWGDRF
+420 AWDRDAIAWGDRF

-442 WTEITPGNTAY
+442 WTEMTPGNSTS
-453 WDGPLLANYLQDGGH
+453 WGGPLEANYLEDGGH

-504 NTWAEC
+504 DTWAEC
-510 PDIYFAPDGIE
+510 PTIRFAADGIE

-543 DGFYHNADGTATQLT
+543 DGFYHNADGTATQLS
-558 PSMNKLTSTTA
+558 PSMNKLTDTTA
-569 STAGIAYC
+569 STGGIAYC

-592 LGYYT
+592 MGYYT

-603 QELPNIPCSGAKA
+603 EQLPNVPLSGAKA

-622 DGTYRILVS
+622 DGTYRILLS
-631 SSGKIA
+631 SSGKIS

-674 GYYYNSSYFYSK
+674 GYYYNQYYFYSK

-691 TDARYILMVSDD
+691 SDARYILMVSDD

-710 NQTICQY
+710 AQTICQY

-754 KMDNVSYCKTM
+754 KMDSVSYCKTM

-770 EKAGDPYTLYMYGKP
+770 AKDGDPYTLYMYGKP
-785 ADSDPEGVYRSTDC
+785 ADSDPEGIYRSTDC

-838 GIVVGTLE
+838 GIVVGKVNGSE
-846 NSDPPKPVTT
+846 DPKPVTT
-856 DTTSNTTTTKT
+856 DTTQTTKAT
-867 TTTTTKTTT
+867 TTTTSTTT
-876 TTTTGSTVA
+876 VSTAASTKDSAASTTIA
-885 TTKPV
+885 TTIV
-890 TSSNVTATSIEPAT
+890 TTLHQTADSTGVSTTASGKNTATVPAGAT
-904 ETTPSSSGTTDSSI
+904 
-918 LYGDVNLDGNV
+918 LYGDTNLDGRV
-929 GLVDAV
+929 DITDAV
-935 LLNKAVA
+935 LLNKAAAGAVSLA
-942 DVVTLNDQARRN
+942 AQAAKN
-954 ADCNANGEVNGSD
+954 ADCNANGEVGSD
-967 AITLLM
+967 DAVSLM
-973 FLTQI
+973 KFLVQI
-978 IDVLPYQDA
+978 IKNLPEVAE

>member
-1 MTVSKRAILLLCEN
+1 MTKKNKFI
-15 GFSAVGFLPAD
+15 
-26 GADRGQKLV
+26 
-35 SIRLS
+35 
-40 LLQNTERGILSMNHK
+40 
-55 QRVLS
+55 S

-77 TTPLAANAAESVES
+77 TTSLHADAAESIES
-91 SMNWDTLNI
+91 SMDWDTLNI
-100 GGGGFVSGI
+100 AGGGFVSGI

-135 VQLLGFLNEADRGF
+135 VQLLGFLNDADRGF
-149 LSVDAMCI
+149 LSVDAMCV

-207 GRQTGEAIA
+207 GRQCGESIA
-216 VDPDN
+216 VDPDD
-221 PNIIYCGGDATAG
+221 PNIIYCGGDVTAG
-234 DSALIMSEDGGDT
+234 DSALIMSKDGGDT

-262 SIKWPTWTEHMV
+262 SIKWPTWTDHMA
-274 RSVADDEYLNVNGI
+274 RSVEDAEYGSVNGVS
-288 ATIKITDGKVYV
+288 TIQITDGKVYV
-300 GTSVKGKENLH
+300 GTSVKGKANLH
-311 VADVGSDDFKPLSE
+311 VAEVGSDDFQPLSE
-325 ELPTEQMPSRINL
+325 DLPTEQMPSRINL

-344 LITYINGLLFDRGT
+344 LITYVNGLMFDRGT
-358 GYAFKYNPKTDEL
+358 GYAYKYSPKTGEL

-379 IVTNT
+379 ISSNT

-394 ASDPKDANKLV
+394 TSDKNDANKLV
-405 ATTCAQWYSQAWTAD
+405 ATTCAQWYSQSWTED
-420 AWQRDAIAWGDRF
+420 AWDRDAIAWGDRF

-442 WTEITPGNTAY
+442 WTEMTPGNRAS
-453 WDGPLLANYLQDGGH
+453 WGGPLIANYLQDGGH

-504 NTWAEC
+504 DTWAEC
-510 PDIYFAPDGIE
+510 PTIRFAADGIE

-558 PSMNKLTSTTA
+558 PSMAKLTTTTA
-569 STAGIAYC
+569 STGGIAYC

-592 LGYYT
+592 KGYYT

-622 DGTYRILVS
+622 DGSYRILVS
-631 SSGKIA
+631 SSGKIS

-674 GYYYNSSYFYSK
+674 GYYYNQYYFYSK

-703 YGKTFKN
+703 YGKTFKDA
-710 NQTICQY
+710 QTICQY

-770 EKAGDPYTLYMYGKP
+770 QKEGDPYTLYMYGKP
-785 ADSDPEGVYRSTDC
+785 ADSDPEGIYRSTDC
-799 GKSWVLINQNH
+799 GKTWVLINQNH

-819 YLVGDMNTFGTVYM
+819 YVVGDMNTFGTVYM

-838 GIVVGTLE
+838 GIVVGKINGSE
-846 NSDPPKPVTT
+846 DPKPVT
-856 DTTSNTTTTKT
+856 SSTTTTKQT
-867 TTTTTKTTT
+867 TTTTTNTTT
-876 TTTTGSTVA
+876 TTAKTTSDIA
-885 TTKPV
+885 TTSATDK
-890 TSSNVTATSIEPAT
+890 ATSTAESSVSAT
-904 ETTPSSSGTTDSSI
+904 GTVSTTSVSATSGSVIAGSI
-918 LYGDVNLDGNV
+918 LYGDVNLDGRV
-929 GLVDAV
+929 DITDAV

-942 DVVTLNDQARRN
+942 GAVSLDSTAQKN
-954 ADCNANGEVNGSD
+954 ADCDANDETGAND
-967 AITLLM
+967 AILLLQ
-973 FLTQI
+973 FLVHI
-978 IDVLPYQDA
+978 INSLPYTAE

>member
-1 MTVSKRAILLLCEN
+1 MTKKNKI
-15 GFSAVGFLPAD
+15 
-26 GADRGQKLV
+26 
-35 SIRLS
+35 I
-40 LLQNTERGILSMNHK
+40 
-55 QRVLS
+55 S
-60 VLTAAALL
+60 VLTAATLL

-77 TTPLAANAAESVES
+77 TTSLHADAAESIES
-91 SMNWDTLNI
+91 SMDWDTLNI
-100 GGGGFVSGI
+100 AGGGFVSGI

-135 VQLLGFLNEADRGF
+135 VQLLGFLNDADRGF
-149 LSVDAMCI
+149 LSVDAMCV

-165 YLLCGCAYFSDAR
+165 YLLCGCAYFSGAR
-178 TVIFR
+178 TAIFR
-183 SHDAGETFE
+183 SHDAGKTFE

-207 GRQTGEAIA
+207 GRQCGEAIA

-221 PNIIYCGGDATAG
+221 PDIIYCGGDATAG
-234 DSALIMSEDGGDT
+234 TSGLIMSEDGGDT
-247 WSPVMGYDKLGLFEY
+247 WKAVDGYGKLDLFEY
-262 SIKWPTWTEHMV
+262 EINWPTWTEHKV
-274 RSVADDEYLNVNGI
+274 KTTAEKYDGGANGVS
-288 ATIKITDGKVYV
+288 TITITDGKVFV
-300 GTSVKGKENLH
+300 GTSIKGKANLH
-311 VADVGSDDFKPLSE
+311 VAEVGSDDFKPLSE
-325 ELPTEQMPSRINL
+325 DLPTEQMPSRINL
-338 DADGNL
+338 DPDGNL
-344 LITYINGLLFDRGT
+344 LITYINGLMFDSGT
-358 GYAFKYNPKTDEL
+358 GYAYKYNPKTDEL
-371 KDITPTEG
+371 KDITPTTTSNG
-379 IVTNT
+379 TA
-384 KKLNVGYGAV
+384 KKLNVGYGGV
-394 ASDPKDANKLV
+394 FSDQHDSNKLV
-405 ATTCAQWYSQAWTAD
+405 ATTCAQWYSQSWTAD
-420 AWQRDAIAWGDRF
+420 AWDRDAIAWGDRF

-442 WTEITPGNTAY
+442 WTEMTPGNSTS
-453 WDGPLLANYLQDGGH
+453 WGGPLEANYLEDGGH

-504 NTWAEC
+504 DTWAEC
-510 PDIYFAPDGIE
+510 PTIRFAADGIE

-558 PSMNKLTSTTA
+558 PSMNKLTDTTA
-569 STAGIAYC
+569 STGGIAYC

-592 LGYYT
+592 KGYYT

-622 DGTYRILVS
+622 DGSYRILVS
-631 SSGKIA
+631 SSGKIS

-674 GYYYNSSYFYSK
+674 GYYYNQYYFYSK

-703 YGKTFKN
+703 YGKTFKDA
-710 NQTICQY
+710 QTICQY
-717 DQCDGAYRIAYLD
+717 DECDNAYRIAYLD

-770 EKAGDPYTLYMYGKP
+770 QKEGDPYTLYMYGKP
-785 ADSDPEGVYRSTDC
+785 ADSDPEGIYRSTDC
-799 GKSWVLINQNH
+799 GKTWVLINQNH

-819 YLVGDMNTFGTVYM
+819 YVVGDMNTFGTVYM

-838 GIVVGTLE
+838 GIVVGKINGSE
-846 NSDPPKPVTT
+846 DPKPVT
-856 DTTSNTTTTKT
+856 SSTTTTKQT
-867 TTTTTKTTT
+867 TTTTTNTTT
-876 TTTTGSTVA
+876 TTAKTTSDIA
-885 TTKPV
+885 TTSATDK
-890 TSSNVTATSIEPAT
+890 ATSTAESSVSAT
-904 ETTPSSSGTTDSSI
+904 GTVSTTSVSATSGSVIAGSI
-918 LYGDVNLDGNV
+918 LYGDVNLDGRV
-929 GLVDAV
+929 DITDAV

-942 DVVTLNDQARRN
+942 GAVSLDSTAQKN
-954 ADCNANGEVNGSD
+954 ADCDANNETGAND
-967 AITLLM
+967 AILLLQ
-973 FLTQI
+973 FLVHI
-978 IDVLPYQDA
+978 INSLPYTAE

>member
-1 MTVSKRAILLLCEN
+1 
-15 GFSAVGFLPAD
+15 
-26 GADRGQKLV
+26 
-35 SIRLS
+35 
-40 LLQNTERGILSMNHK
+40 MNHK

-135 VQLLGFLNEADRGF
+135 VQLLDFLTEADRGF

-178 TVIFR
+178 TVVFR

-207 GRQTGEAIA
+207 GRQTGESIA

-221 PNIIYCGGDATAG
+221 PNIIYCGGDVTAG
-234 DSALIMSEDGGDT
+234 DSALIMSKDGGDT
-247 WSPVMGYDKLGLFEY
+247 WNPVEGYDKLGLFEY
-262 SIKWPTWTEHMV
+262 SIKWPTWTEHMA

-288 ATIKITDGKVYV
+288 ATIQITDGKVYV
-300 GTSVKGKENLH
+300 GTSVKGKANLH
-311 VADVGSDDFKPLSE
+311 VAEVGSDDFQPLNE
-325 ELPTEQMPSRINL
+325 NLPTEQMPSRINL

-344 LITYINGLLFDRGT
+344 LITYINGLMFDRGT

-379 IVTNT
+379 VVTNT

-394 ASDPKDANKLV
+394 TSDPKDANKLV
-405 ATTCAQWYSQAWTAD
+405 ATTCAQWYSQSWTAD
-420 AWQRDAIAWGDRF
+420 AWERDAIAWGDRF

-442 WTEITPGNTAY
+442 WTEMTPGNTAY

-592 LGYYT
+592 MGYYT

-631 SSGKIA
+631 SSGKIS

-686 PKADI
+686 PAPDI
-691 TDARYILMVSDD
+691 TDARYVLMVSDD

>member
-1 MTVSKRAILLLCEN
+1 
-15 GFSAVGFLPAD
+15 
-26 GADRGQKLV
+26 
-35 SIRLS
+35 
-40 LLQNTERGILSMNHK
+40 
-55 QRVLS
+55 
-60 VLTAAALL
+60 
-68 CTGIGTAGV
+68 
-77 TTPLAANAAESVES
+77 
-91 SMNWDTLNI
+91 
-100 GGGGFVSGI
+100 
-109 ITGDDQMYARTDVG
+109 
-123 GAYRYDYEQKKW
+123 
-135 VQLLGFLNEADRGF
+135 
-149 LSVDAMCI
+149 
-157 DPNDDDTL
+157 
-165 YLLCGCAYFSDAR
+165 
-178 TVIFR
+178 
-183 SHDAGETFE
+183 
-192 EIDVTDLIQVHGNGY
+192 
-207 GRQTGEAIA
+207 
-216 VDPDN
+216 
-221 PNIIYCGGDATAG
+221 
-234 DSALIMSEDGGDT
+234 
-247 WSPVMGYDKLGLFEY
+247 
-262 SIKWPTWTEHMV
+262 
-274 RSVADDEYLNVNGI
+274 
-288 ATIKITDGKVYV
+288 
-300 GTSVKGKENLH
+300 
-311 VADVGSDDFKPLSE
+311 
-325 ELPTEQMPSRINL
+325 MPSRINL

-344 LITYINGLLFDRGT
+344 LITYINGLMFDRGT
-358 GYAFKYNPKTDEL
+358 GYAYKYNPKTDEL

-379 IVTNT
+379 SGSNA

-394 ASDPKDANKLV
+394 TSDKNDANKLV
-405 ATTCAQWYSQAWTAD
+405 ATTCAQWYSQSWTAD
-420 AWQRDAIAWGDRF
+420 AWERDAIAWGDRF

-442 WTEITPGNTAY
+442 WTEMTPGNTAY
-453 WDGPLLANYLQDGGH
+453 WSGPLIADYLQDGGH

-510 PDIYFAPDGIE
+510 PTIRFAADGIE

-592 LGYYT
+592 MGYYT

-631 SSGKIA
+631 SSGKIS

-686 PKADI
+686 PAPDI
-691 TDARYILMVSDD
+691 TDARYVLMVSDD

-710 NQTICQY
+710 GQTICQY

-754 KMDNVSYCKTM
+754 KMDGVSYCKTM

-770 EKAGDPYTLYMYGKP
+770 QKDGDPYTLYMYGKP
-785 ADSDPEGVYRSTDC
+785 ADSDPEGIYRSTDC

-838 GIVVGTLE
+838 GIVVGKVNGSE
-846 NSDPPKPVTT
+846 DPKPVTT
-856 DTTSNTTTTKT
+856 DTTQTTKAT
-867 TTTTTKTTT
+867 TTTTSTTT
-876 TTTTGSTVA
+876 VSTAASTKDSAASTTIA
-885 TTKPV
+885 TTIV
-890 TSSNVTATSIEPAT
+890 TTLPQ
-904 ETTPSSSGTTDSSI
+904 TTDSTGVSTTASGKNTATVPAGAT
-918 LYGDVNLDGNV
+918 LYGDTNLDGRV
-929 GLVDAV
+929 DITDAV
-935 LLNKAVA
+935 LLNKAAAGAVSLA
-942 DVVTLNDQARRN
+942 AQAAKN
-954 ADCNANGEVNGSD
+954 ADCNANGEVGSD
-967 AITLLM
+967 DAVSLLK
-973 FLTQI
+973 FLVQI
-978 IDVLPYQDA
+978 IKNLPEVAE

>member
-1 MTVSKRAILLLCEN
+1 MTK
-15 GFSAVGFLPAD
+15 
-26 GADRGQKLV
+26 QKK
-35 SIRLS
+35 I
-40 LLQNTERGILSMNHK
+40 I
-55 QRVLS
+55 S

-68 CTGIGTAGV
+68 CTGIGTVGISQ
-77 TTPLAANAAESVES
+77 PLTASAADSIES
-91 SMNWDTLNI
+91 SMDWDTLNI
-100 GGGGFVSGI
+100 AGGGFVSGI

-135 VQLLGFLNEADRGF
+135 VQLLDFLNEADRGF
-149 LSVDAMCI
+149 LSVDAMCV

-183 SHDAGETFE
+183 SRDAGETFE

-207 GRQTGEAIA
+207 GRQCGEAIA

-221 PNIIYCGGDATAG
+221 PDIIYCGGDATAG
-234 DSALIMSEDGGDT
+234 TSGLIMSEDGGDT
-247 WSPVMGYDKLGLFEY
+247 WKAVDGYGKLDLFEY
-262 SIKWPTWTEHMV
+262 EINWPTWTEHKV
-274 RSVADDEYLNVNGI
+274 KTTAEKYDGGANGVS
-288 ATIKITDGKVYV
+288 TVTITDGKVFV
-300 GTSVKGKENLH
+300 GTSIKGKANLH
-311 VADVGSDDFKPLSE
+311 VAEVGSDDFKPLSE

-338 DADGNL
+338 DPDGNL
-344 LITYINGLLFDRGT
+344 LITYINGLMFDGGT
-358 GYAFKYNPKTDEL
+358 GYAYKYNPKTDEL
-371 KDITPTEG
+371 KDITPTATSNG
-379 IVTNT
+379 TA
-384 KKLNVGYGAV
+384 KKLNVGYGGV
-394 ASDPKDANKLV
+394 FSDRHDANKLV
-405 ATTCAQWYSQAWTAD
+405 ATTCAQWYSQSWTAD
-420 AWQRDAIAWGDRF
+420 AWDRDAIAWGDRF

-442 WTEITPGNTAY
+442 WTEMTPGNSTS
-453 WDGPLLANYLQDGGH
+453 WGGPLEANYLEDGGH

-477 WSGCIALDPRNSDQ
+477 WSGSIAIDPRNSDQ

-504 NTWAEC
+504 DTWAEC
-510 PDIYFAPDGIE
+510 PTIRFAADGIE

-558 PSMNKLTSTTA
+558 PSMNKLTTTTA
-569 STAGIAYC
+569 STGGIAYC
-577 PANPDVMVRLSEGSA
+577 PANPDVMVRLAEGSA
-592 LGYYT
+592 MGYYT

-622 DGTYRILVS
+622 DGTYRILLS
-631 SSGKIA
+631 SSGKIS

-674 GYYYNSSYFYSK
+674 GYYYNQYYFYSK

-710 NQTICQY
+710 AQTICQY

-754 KMDNVSYCKTM
+754 KMDSVSYCKTM

-770 EKAGDPYTLYMYGKP
+770 AKDGDPYTLYMYGKP
-785 ADSDPEGVYRSTDC
+785 ADSDPEGIYRSTDC

-838 GIVVGTLE
+838 GIVVGKVNGSE
-846 NSDPPKPVTT
+846 DPKPVTT
-856 DTTSNTTTTKT
+856 DTTQTTKAT
-867 TTTTTKTTT
+867 TTTTSTTT
-876 TTTTGSTVA
+876 VSTAASTKDSAVSTTIA
-885 TTKPV
+885 TTIV
-890 TSSNVTATSIEPAT
+890 TTLPQTADSTGVSTTASGKNTATVPAGAT
-904 ETTPSSSGTTDSSI
+904 
-918 LYGDVNLDGNV
+918 LYGDTNLDGRV
-929 GLVDAV
+929 DITDAV
-935 LLNKAVA
+935 LLNKAAAGAVSLVA
-942 DVVTLNDQARRN
+942 QAAKN
-954 ADCNANGEVNGSD
+954 ADCNANGEVGSD
-967 AITLLM
+967 DAVSLM
-973 FLTQI
+973 KFLVQI
-978 IDVLPYQDA
+978 IKNLPEVAE

>member
-1 MTVSKRAILLLCEN
+1 MTK
-15 GFSAVGFLPAD
+15 
-26 GADRGQKLV
+26 QKK
-35 SIRLS
+35 I
-40 LLQNTERGILSMNHK
+40 I
-55 QRVLS
+55 S

-68 CTGIGTAGV
+68 CTGIGTASISQ
-77 TTPLAANAAESVES
+77 PLTASAADSIES
-91 SMNWDTLNI
+91 SMDWDTLNI
-100 GGGGFVSGI
+100 AGGGFVSGI

-135 VQLLGFLNEADRGF
+135 VQLMGFLNEADRGF
-149 LSVDAMCI
+149 LSVDAMCV

-165 YLLCGCAYFSDAR
+165 YLLCGCAYFSGAR
-178 TVIFR
+178 TAIFR
-183 SHDAGETFE
+183 SRDAGETFE

-207 GRQTGEAIA
+207 GRQCGEAIA

-221 PNIIYCGGDATAG
+221 PDIIYCGGDATAG
-234 DSALIMSEDGGDT
+234 TSGLIMSEDGGDT
-247 WSPVMGYDKLGLFEY
+247 WKAVDGYGKLDLFEY
-262 SIKWPTWTEHMV
+262 EINWPTWTEHKV
-274 RSVADDEYLNVNGI
+274 KTTAEKYDGGANGVS
-288 ATIKITDGKVYV
+288 TITITDGKVFV
-300 GTSVKGKENLH
+300 GTSIKGKANLH
-311 VADVGSDDFKPLSE
+311 VAEVGSDDFKPLSE

-338 DADGNL
+338 DPDGNL
-344 LITYINGLLFDRGT
+344 LITYINGLMFDSGT
-358 GYAFKYNPKTDEL
+358 GYAYKYNPKTDEL
-371 KDITPTEG
+371 KDITPTTTSNG
-379 IVTNT
+379 TA
-384 KKLNVGYGAV
+384 KKLNVGYGGV
-394 ASDPKDANKLV
+394 FSDRHDSNKLV
-405 ATTCAQWYSQAWTAD
+405 ATTCAQWYSQSWTAD
-420 AWQRDAIAWGDRF
+420 AWDRDAIAWGDRF

-442 WTEITPGNTAY
+442 WTEMTPGNSTS
-453 WDGPLLANYLQDGGH
+453 WGGPLEANYLEDGGH

-477 WSGCIALDPRNSDQ
+477 WSGSIAIDPRNSDQ

-504 NTWAEC
+504 DTWAEC
-510 PDIYFAPDGIE
+510 PTIRFAADGIE

-543 DGFYHNADGTATQLT
+543 DGFYHNADGTATQLS
-558 PSMNKLTSTTA
+558 PSMAKLTTTTA
-569 STAGIAYC
+569 STGGIAYC

-592 LGYYT
+592 MGYYT

-603 QELPNIPCSGAKA
+603 QELPNVPLSGAKA

-631 SSGKIA
+631 SSGKIS

-674 GYYYNSSYFYSK
+674 GYYYNQYYFYSK

-710 NQTICQY
+710 NQTVCQY

-744 LVTDYGKTVT
+744 LVTDYGKTIT

-770 EKAGDPYTLYMYGKP
+770 AKDGDPYTLYMYGKP
-785 ADSDPEGVYRSTDC
+785 ADSDPEGIYRSTDC

-838 GIVVGTLE
+838 GIVVGKVNGSE
-846 NSDPPKPVTT
+846 DPKPVTT
-856 DTTSNTTTTKT
+856 DTTQTTKAT
-867 TTTTTKTTT
+867 TTTTSTTT
-876 TTTTGSTVA
+876 VSTAASTKDSAASTTIAA
-885 TTKPV
+885 TIV
-890 TSSNVTATSIEPAT
+890 T
-904 ETTPSSSGTTDSSI
+904 TTDSTGVSTTASGKNTATVPAGTVTVPAGAT
-918 LYGDVNLDGNV
+918 LYGDTNLDGRV
-929 GLVDAV
+929 DITDAV
-935 LLNKAVA
+935 LLNKAAAGAVSLA
-942 DVVTLNDQARRN
+942 AQAAKN
-954 ADCNANGEVNGSD
+954 ADCNANGEVGSD
-967 AITLLM
+967 DAVSLLK
-973 FLTQI
+973 FLVQI
-978 IDVLPYQDA
+978 IKNLPEVAE

>member
-1 MTVSKRAILLLCEN
+1 
-15 GFSAVGFLPAD
+15 
-26 GADRGQKLV
+26 
-35 SIRLS
+35 
-40 LLQNTERGILSMNHK
+40 MNHK

-135 VQLLGFLNEADRGF
+135 VQLLDFLTEADRGF

-178 TVIFR
+178 TVVFR

-216 VDPDN
+216 VDPDD
-221 PNIIYCGGDATAG
+221 PNIIYCGGDVTAG
-234 DSALIMSEDGGDT
+234 DSALIMSKDGGDT
-247 WSPVMGYDKLGLFEY
+247 WNPVEGYDKLGLFEY
-262 SIKWPTWTEHMV
+262 SIKWPTWTEHMA

-288 ATIKITDGKVYV
+288 ATIQITDGKVYV
-300 GTSVKGKENLH
+300 GTSVKGKANLH
-311 VADVGSDDFKPLSE
+311 VAEVGSDDFQPLNE
-325 ELPTEQMPSRINL
+325 NLPTEQMPSRINL

-344 LITYINGLLFDRGT
+344 LITYINGLMFDRGT

-379 IVTNT
+379 VVTNT

-394 ASDPKDANKLV
+394 TSDPKDANKLV
-405 ATTCAQWYSQAWTAD
+405 ATTCAQWYSQSWTAD
-420 AWQRDAIAWGDRF
+420 AWERDAIAWGDRF

-442 WTEITPGNTAY
+442 WTEMTPGNTAY

-592 LGYYT
+592 MGYYT

-631 SSGKIA
+631 SSGKIS

-686 PKADI
+686 PAPDI
-691 TDARYILMVSDD
+691 TDARYVLMVSDD

-710 NQTICQY
+710 GQTICQY

-744 LVTDYGKTVT
+744 VVTDYGKTVT

-942 DVVTLNDQARRN
+942 DAVTLNDQARRN

>member
-1 MTVSKRAILLLCEN
+1 M
-15 GFSAVGFLPAD
+15 
-26 GADRGQKLV
+26 
-35 SIRLS
+35 
-40 LLQNTERGILSMNHK
+40 K
-55 QRVLS
+55 QTKKWVS
-60 VLTAAALL
+60 VLTAAAML
-68 CTGIGTAGV
+68 CTGIGAVKTV
-77 TTPLAANAAESVES
+77 TPIQASAADSIED

-123 GAYRYDYEQKKW
+123 GAYRYDYDQKRW

-157 DPNDDDTL
+157 DPNDDNTL

-192 EIDVTDLIQVHGNGY
+192 EIDVTSMIQVHGNGY

-262 SIKWPTWTEHMV
+262 SIKWPTWTDHMA

-300 GTSVKGKENLH
+300 GTSVKGKANLH
-311 VADVGSDDFKPLSE
+311 VADVGSDDFQPLSE

-344 LITYINGLLFDRGT
+344 LITYINGLMFDRGT
-358 GYAFKYNPKTDEL
+358 GYAFKYNPKTNEL

-420 AWQRDAIAWGDRF
+420 AWERNAIAWGDRF

-710 NQTICQY
+710 NQTVCQY

-744 LVTDYGKTVT
+744 LVTDYGKTIT

-770 EKAGDPYTLYMYGKP
+770 QKDGDPYTLYMYGKP

-799 GKSWVLINQNH
+799 GKSWILINQNH

-838 GIVVGTLE
+838 GIVVGKVTGSE
-846 NSDPPKPVTT
+846 GPKPVTT
-856 DTTSNTTTTKT
+856 EATKNTTATTTTKASTTTTATGKATTTAKNTTTTPAPTTLPQTETSVEATTSSGQGTAAT
-867 TTTTTKTTT
+867 TTTT
-876 TTTTGSTVA
+876 V
-885 TTKPV
+885 
-890 TSSNVTATSIEPAT
+890 
-904 ETTPSSSGTTDSSI
+904 GTTVSI
-918 LYGDVNLDGNV
+918 NPSVFYGDVNLDGDV
-929 GLVDAV
+929 DLADAV

-942 DVVTLNDQARRN
+942 GSVTLNQQAALN
-954 ADCNANGEVNGSD
+954 ADCNNDGKRSADDSMVLLKFLVHLVNDLPAAN
-967 AITLLM
+967 
-973 FLTQI
+973 
-978 IDVLPYQDA
+978 

>member
-1 MTVSKRAILLLCEN
+1 MNKKN
-15 GFSAVGFLPAD
+15 
-26 GADRGQKLV
+26 K
-35 SIRLS
+35 
-40 LLQNTERGILSMNHK
+40 ILS
-55 QRVLS
+55 VI
-60 VLTAAALL
+60 TAATLL
-68 CTGIGTAGV
+68 CTGIGTAGITV
-77 TTPLAANAAESVES
+77 PLRASAADSIES
-91 SMNWDTLNI
+91 SMDWDTLNI
-100 GGGGFVSGI
+100 AGGGFVSGI

-135 VQLLGFLNEADRGF
+135 VQLLGFLTEADRGF

-165 YLLCGCAYFSDAR
+165 YLLCGCAYFSGAR
-178 TVIFR
+178 TAIFR

-207 GRQTGEAIA
+207 GRQCGEAIA

-221 PNIIYCGGDATAG
+221 PDIIYCGGDATAG
-234 DSALIMSEDGGDT
+234 TSGLIMSEDGGDT
-247 WSPVMGYDKLGLFEY
+247 WKAVDGYGKLDLFEY
-262 SIKWPTWTEHMV
+262 EINWPTWTEHKV
-274 RSVADDEYLNVNGI
+274 KTTAEKYDGGANGVS
-288 ATIKITDGKVYV
+288 TVTITDGKVFV
-300 GTSVKGKENLH
+300 GTSIKGKANLH
-311 VADVGSDDFKPLSE
+311 VAEVGSDDFQPLSE

-344 LITYINGLLFDRGT
+344 LITYINGLMFDSGT
-358 GYAFKYNPKTDEL
+358 GYAYKYNPKTDEL
-371 KDITPTEG
+371 KDITPTTTSNG
-379 IVTNT
+379 TA
-384 KKLNVGYGAV
+384 KKLNVGYGGV
-394 ASDPKDANKLV
+394 FSDQHDSNKLV
-405 ATTCAQWYSQAWTAD
+405 ATTCAQWYSQSWTED
-420 AWQRDAIAWGDRF
+420 AWDRDAIAWGDRF

-442 WTEITPGNTAY
+442 WTEMTPGNSTS
-453 WDGPLLANYLQDGGH
+453 WGGPLEANYLQDGGH

-477 WSGCIALDPRNSDQ
+477 WSGAIAIDPRNSDQ

-504 NTWAEC
+504 DTWAEC
-510 PDIYFAPDGIE
+510 PTIRFAADGIE

-558 PSMNKLTSTTA
+558 PSMNKLTDTTA
-569 STAGIAYC
+569 STGGIAYC

-622 DGTYRILVS
+622 DGSYRILVS
-631 SSGKIA
+631 SSGKIS

-653 SLSSTIWMCV
+653 NLSSTIWMCV

-674 GYYYNSSYFYSK
+674 GYYYNQYYFYSK

-703 YGKTFKN
+703 YGKTFKDA
-710 NQTICQY
+710 QTICQY
-717 DQCDGAYRIAYLD
+717 DECDNAYRIAYLD

-770 EKAGDPYTLYMYGKP
+770 QKDGDPYTLYMYGKP
-785 ADSDPEGVYRSTDC
+785 ADSDPEGIYRSTDC

-838 GIVVGTLE
+838 GIVVGKVTGSE
-846 NSDPPKPVTT
+846 DPKPVTT
-856 DTTSNTTTTKT
+856 GTTADTTA
-867 TTTTTKTTT
+867 TTTKTTT
-876 TTTTGSTVA
+876 TTTTGKITTTEETSTSTLPD
-885 TTKPV
+885 TT
-890 TSSNVTATSIEPAT
+890 TSSADTTTSGN
-904 ETTPSSSGTTDSSI
+904 GTTVTQEPSDV
-918 LYGDVNLDGNV
+918 LLGDTNLDGRV
-929 GLVDAV
+929 DVTDAV

-942 DVVTLNDQARRN
+942 GAVTLQAQALLN
-954 ADCNANGEVNGSD
+954 ADCDANGELGSSDGIALLKFLVHTIDSLPD
-967 AITLLM
+967 AG
-973 FLTQI
+973 
-978 IDVLPYQDA
+978 

>member
-1 MTVSKRAILLLCEN
+1 MTKKNKI
-15 GFSAVGFLPAD
+15 
-26 GADRGQKLV
+26 
-35 SIRLS
+35 I
-40 LLQNTERGILSMNHK
+40 
-55 QRVLS
+55 S
-60 VLTAAALL
+60 VLTAATLL

-77 TTPLAANAAESVES
+77 TTSLHADAAESIES
-91 SMNWDTLNI
+91 SMDWDTLNI
-100 GGGGFVSGI
+100 AGGGFVSGI

-135 VQLLGFLNEADRGF
+135 VQLLGFLNDADRGF
-149 LSVDAMCI
+149 LSVDAMCV

-183 SHDAGETFE
+183 SHDAGKTFE
-192 EIDVTDLIQVHGNGY
+192 EIDVTDVIQVHGNGY
-207 GRQTGEAIA
+207 GRQCGESIA
-216 VDPDN
+216 VDPDD
-221 PNIIYCGGDATAG
+221 PNIIYCGGDVTAG
-234 DSALIMSEDGGDT
+234 DSALIMSKDGGDT

-262 SIKWPTWTEHMV
+262 SIKWPTWTDHMA
-274 RSVADDEYLNVNGI
+274 RSVEDAEYGSVNGVS
-288 ATIKITDGKVYV
+288 TIQITDGKVYV
-300 GTSVKGKENLH
+300 GTSVKGKANLH
-311 VADVGSDDFKPLSE
+311 VAEVGSDDFQPLSE
-325 ELPTEQMPSRINL
+325 DLPTEQMPSRINL

-344 LITYINGLLFDRGT
+344 LITYVNGLMFDRGT
-358 GYAFKYNPKTDEL
+358 GYAYKYSPKTGEL

-379 IVTNT
+379 ISSNT

-394 ASDPKDANKLV
+394 TSDKNDANKLV
-405 ATTCAQWYSQAWTAD
+405 ATTCAQWYSQSWTED
-420 AWQRDAIAWGDRF
+420 AWDRDAIAWGDRF

-442 WTEITPGNTAY
+442 WTEMTPGNRAS
-453 WDGPLLANYLQDGGH
+453 WGGPLIANYLQDGGH

-504 NTWAEC
+504 DTWAEC
-510 PDIYFAPDGIE
+510 PTIRFAADGIE

-558 PSMNKLTSTTA
+558 PSMAKLTTTTA
-569 STAGIAYC
+569 STGGIAYC
-577 PANPDVMVRLSEGSA
+577 PANPDVMVRLAEGSA
-592 LGYYT
+592 MGYYT

-622 DGTYRILVS
+622 DGSYRILVS
-631 SSGKIA
+631 SSGKIS

-653 SLSSTIWMCV
+653 NLSSTIWMCV

-674 GYYYNSSYFYSK
+674 GYYYNQYYFYSK

-703 YGKTFKN
+703 YGKTFKDA
-710 NQTICQY
+710 QTICQY
-717 DQCDGAYRIAYLD
+717 DQCDNAYRIAYLD

-770 EKAGDPYTLYMYGKP
+770 QKEGDPYTLYMYGKP
-785 ADSDPEGVYRSTDC
+785 ADSDPEGIYRSTDC
-799 GKSWVLINQNH
+799 GKTWVLINQNH

-819 YLVGDMNTFGTVYM
+819 YVVGDMNTFGTVYM

-838 GIVVGTLE
+838 GIVVGKINGSE
-846 NSDPPKPVTT
+846 DPKPVT
-856 DTTSNTTTTKT
+856 SSTTTTKQT
-867 TTTTTKTTT
+867 TTTTTNTTT
-876 TTTTGSTVA
+876 TTAKTTSDIA
-885 TTKPV
+885 TTSATDK
-890 TSSNVTATSIEPAT
+890 ATSTAESSVSAT
-904 ETTPSSSGTTDSSI
+904 GTVSTTSVSATSGSVIAGSI
-918 LYGDVNLDGNV
+918 LYGDVNLDGRV
-929 GLVDAV
+929 DITDAV

-942 DVVTLNDQARRN
+942 GAVSLDSTAQKN
-954 ADCNANGEVNGSD
+954 ADCDANNETGAND
-967 AITLLM
+967 AILLLQ
-973 FLTQI
+973 FLVHI
-978 IDVLPYQDA
+978 INSLPYTAE

>member
-1 MTVSKRAILLLCEN
+1 MTK
-15 GFSAVGFLPAD
+15 
-26 GADRGQKLV
+26 QKK
-35 SIRLS
+35 I
-40 LLQNTERGILSMNHK
+40 I
-55 QRVLS
+55 S

-68 CTGIGTAGV
+68 CTGIGTASISQ
-77 TTPLAANAAESVES
+77 PLTASAADSIES
-91 SMNWDTLNI
+91 SMDWDTLNI
-100 GGGGFVSGI
+100 AGGGFVSGI

-135 VQLLGFLNEADRGF
+135 VQLLDFLTEADRGF

-178 TVIFR
+178 TVVFR

-216 VDPDN
+216 VDPDD
-221 PNIIYCGGDATAG
+221 PNIIYCGGDVTAG
-234 DSALIMSEDGGDT
+234 DSALIMSKDGGDT
-247 WSPVMGYDKLGLFEY
+247 WSPVMGYDKLGRFEY
-262 SIKWPTWTEHMV
+262 SIKWPTWTEHMA

-288 ATIKITDGKVYV
+288 ATIQITDGKVYV
-300 GTSVKGKENLH
+300 GTSVKGKANLH
-311 VADVGSDDFKPLSE
+311 VAEVGSDDFQPLNE
-325 ELPTEQMPSRINL
+325 NLPTEQMPSRINL

-344 LITYINGLLFDRGT
+344 LITYINGLMFDRGT
-358 GYAFKYNPKTDEL
+358 GYAYKYNPKTDEL

-379 IVTNT
+379 SGSNA

-394 ASDPKDANKLV
+394 TSDKNDANKLV
-405 ATTCAQWYSQAWTAD
+405 ATTCAQWYSQSWTAD
-420 AWQRDAIAWGDRF
+420 AWERDAIAWGDRF

-442 WTEITPGNTAY
+442 WTEMTPGNTAY
-453 WDGPLLANYLQDGGH
+453 WSGPLIADYLQDGGH

-510 PDIYFAPDGIE
+510 PTIRFAADGIE

-543 DGFYHNADGTATQLT
+543 DGFYHNAVGTATQLT

-592 LGYYT
+592 MGYYT

-616 AINQLE
+616 AINRLE

-631 SSGKIA
+631 SSGKIS

-686 PKADI
+686 PAPDI
-691 TDARYILMVSDD
+691 TDARYVLMVSDD

-710 NQTICQY
+710 GQTICQY

-754 KMDNVSYCKTM
+754 KMDGVSYCKTM

-770 EKAGDPYTLYMYGKP
+770 QKDGDPYTLYMYGKP
-785 ADSDPEGVYRSTDC
+785 ADSDPEGIYRSTDC

-838 GIVVGTLE
+838 GIVVGKVNGSE
-846 NSDPPKPVTT
+846 DPKPVTT
-856 DTTSNTTTTKT
+856 DTTQTTKAT
-867 TTTTTKTTT
+867 TTTTSTTT
-876 TTTTGSTVA
+876 VSTAASTKDSAASTTIA
-885 TTKPV
+885 TTIV
-890 TSSNVTATSIEPAT
+890 TTLPQ
-904 ETTPSSSGTTDSSI
+904 TTDSTGVSTTASGKNTATVPAGAT
-918 LYGDVNLDGNV
+918 LYGDTNLDGRV
-929 GLVDAV
+929 DITDAV
-935 LLNKAVA
+935 LLNKAAAGAVSLA
-942 DVVTLNDQARRN
+942 AQAAKN
-954 ADCNANGEVNGSD
+954 ADCNANGEVGSD
-967 AITLLM
+967 DAVSLLK
-973 FLTQI
+973 FLVQI
-978 IDVLPYQDA
+978 IKNLPEVAE

>member
-1 MTVSKRAILLLCEN
+1 MTK
-15 GFSAVGFLPAD
+15 
-26 GADRGQKLV
+26 QKK
-35 SIRLS
+35 I
-40 LLQNTERGILSMNHK
+40 I
-55 QRVLS
+55 S

-68 CTGIGTAGV
+68 CTGIGTAGISQ
-77 TTPLAANAAESVES
+77 PLTASAADSIES
-91 SMNWDTLNI
+91 SMDWDTLNI
-100 GGGGFVSGI
+100 AGGGFVSGI

-135 VQLLGFLNEADRGF
+135 VQLLDFLNEADRGF
-149 LSVDAMCI
+149 LSVDAMCV

-183 SHDAGETFE
+183 SRDAGETFE

-207 GRQTGEAIA
+207 GRQCGEAIA

-221 PNIIYCGGDATAG
+221 PDIIYCGGDATAG
-234 DSALIMSEDGGDT
+234 TSGLIMSEDGGDT
-247 WSPVMGYDKLGLFEY
+247 WKAVDGYGKLDLFEY
-262 SIKWPTWTEHMV
+262 EINWPTWTEHKV
-274 RSVADDEYLNVNGI
+274 KTTAEKYDGGANGVS
-288 ATIKITDGKVYV
+288 TITITDGKVFV
-300 GTSVKGKENLH
+300 GTSIKGKANLH
-311 VADVGSDDFKPLSE
+311 VAEVGSDDFKPLSE

-338 DADGNL
+338 DPDGNL
-344 LITYINGLLFDRGT
+344 LITYINGLMFDSGT
-358 GYAFKYNPKTDEL
+358 GYAYKYNPKTDEL
-371 KDITPTEG
+371 KDITPTATSNG
-379 IVTNT
+379 TA
-384 KKLNVGYGAV
+384 KKLNVGYGGV
-394 ASDPKDANKLV
+394 FSDQHDSNKLV
-405 ATTCAQWYSQAWTAD
+405 ATTCAQWYSQSWTAD
-420 AWQRDAIAWGDRF
+420 AWERDAIAWGDRF

-442 WTEITPGNTAY
+442 WTEMTPGNSTS
-453 WDGPLLANYLQDGGH
+453 WGGPLEANYLEDGGH

-477 WSGCIALDPRNSDQ
+477 WSGSIAIDPRNSDQ

-504 NTWAEC
+504 DTWAEC
-510 PDIYFAPDGIE
+510 PTIRFAADGIE

-867 TTTTTKTTT
+867 TTTTT
-876 TTTTGSTVA
+876 TGSTVA

>member
-1 MTVSKRAILLLCEN
+1 MTKKNKI
-15 GFSAVGFLPAD
+15 
-26 GADRGQKLV
+26 
-35 SIRLS
+35 I
-40 LLQNTERGILSMNHK
+40 
-55 QRVLS
+55 S
-60 VLTAAALL
+60 VLTAATLL

-77 TTPLAANAAESVES
+77 TTSLRADAAESIES
-91 SMNWDTLNI
+91 SMDWDTLNI
-100 GGGGFVSGI
+100 AGGGFVSGI

-135 VQLLGFLNEADRGF
+135 VQLLGFLNDADRGF
-149 LSVDAMCI
+149 LSVDAMCV

-165 YLLCGCAYFSDAR
+165 YLLCGCAYFSGAR
-178 TVIFR
+178 TAIFR
-183 SHDAGETFE
+183 SHDAGKTFE
-192 EIDVTDLIQVHGNGY
+192 EIDVTDMIQVHGNGY
-207 GRQTGEAIA
+207 GRQCGESIA
-216 VDPDN
+216 VDPDD
-221 PNIIYCGGDATAG
+221 PNIIYCGGDVTAG
-234 DSALIMSEDGGDT
+234 DSALIMSKDGGDT

-262 SIKWPTWTEHMV
+262 SIKWPTWTDHMA
-274 RSVADDEYLNVNGI
+274 RSVEDAEYGSVNGVS
-288 ATIKITDGKVYV
+288 TIQITDGKVYV
-300 GTSVKGKENLH
+300 GTSVKGKANLH
-311 VADVGSDDFKPLSE
+311 VAEVGSDDFQPLSE
-325 ELPTEQMPSRINL
+325 DLPTEQMPSRINL

-344 LITYINGLLFDRGT
+344 LITYVNGLMFDRGT
-358 GYAFKYNPKTDEL
+358 GYAYKYSPKTGEL

-379 IVTNT
+379 ISSNT

-394 ASDPKDANKLV
+394 TSDKNDANKLV
-405 ATTCAQWYSQAWTAD
+405 ATTCAQWYSQSWTED
-420 AWQRDAIAWGDRF
+420 AWDRDAIAWGDRF

-442 WTEITPGNTAY
+442 WTEMTPGNRAS
-453 WDGPLLANYLQDGGH
+453 WGGPLIANYLQDGGH

-504 NTWAEC
+504 DTWAEC
-510 PDIYFAPDGIE
+510 PTIRFAADGIE

-558 PSMNKLTSTTA
+558 PSMAKLTTTTA
-569 STAGIAYC
+569 STGGIAYC
-577 PANPDVMVRLSEGSA
+577 PANPDVMVRLAEGSA
-592 LGYYT
+592 MGYYT

-603 QELPNIPCSGAKA
+603 LELPNIPCSGAKA

-622 DGTYRILVS
+622 DGSYRILLS
-631 SSGKIA
+631 SSGKIS

-645 WSTASTSD
+645 WNTASTSD

-674 GYYYNSSYFYSK
+674 GYYYNQYYFYSK

-703 YGKTFKN
+703 YGKTFKDA
-710 NQTICQY
+710 QTICQY

-770 EKAGDPYTLYMYGKP
+770 QKEGDPYTLYMYGKP
-785 ADSDPEGVYRSTDC
+785 ADSDPEGIYRSTDC
-799 GKSWVLINQNH
+799 GKTWVLINQNH

-819 YLVGDMNTFGTVYM
+819 YVVGDMNTFGTVYM

-838 GIVVGTLE
+838 GIVVGKINGSE
-846 NSDPPKPVTT
+846 DPKPVT
-856 DTTSNTTTTKT
+856 SSTTTTKQT
-867 TTTTTKTTT
+867 TTTTTNTTT
-876 TTTTGSTVA
+876 TTAKTTSDIA
-885 TTKPV
+885 TTSATDK
-890 TSSNVTATSIEPAT
+890 ATSTAESSVSAT
-904 ETTPSSSGTTDSSI
+904 GTVSTTSVSATSGSVIAGSI
-918 LYGDVNLDGNV
+918 LYGDVNLDGRV
-929 GLVDAV
+929 DITDAV

-942 DVVTLNDQARRN
+942 GAVSLDSTAQKN
-954 ADCNANGEVNGSD
+954 ADCDANDETGAND
-967 AITLLM
+967 AILLLQ
-973 FLTQI
+973 FLVHI
-978 IDVLPYQDA
+978 INSLPYTAE

>member
-1 MTVSKRAILLLCEN
+1 MTK
-15 GFSAVGFLPAD
+15 
-26 GADRGQKLV
+26 QKK
-35 SIRLS
+35 I
-40 LLQNTERGILSMNHK
+40 I
-55 QRVLS
+55 S

-68 CTGIGTAGV
+68 CTGIGTAGISQ
-77 TTPLAANAAESVES
+77 PLTASAADSIES
-91 SMNWDTLNI
+91 SMDWDTLNI
-100 GGGGFVSGI
+100 AGGGFVSGI

-135 VQLLGFLNEADRGF
+135 VQLMDFLNEADRGF
-149 LSVDAMCI
+149 LSVDAMCV

-165 YLLCGCAYFSDAR
+165 YLMCGCAYFSDAR
-178 TVIFR
+178 TAIFR
-183 SHDAGETFE
+183 SRDAGETFE

-207 GRQTGEAIA
+207 GRQCGEAIA

-221 PNIIYCGGDATAG
+221 PDIIYCGGDATAG
-234 DSALIMSEDGGDT
+234 TSGLIMSEDGGDT
-247 WSPVMGYDKLGLFEY
+247 WKAVDGYGKLDLFEY
-262 SIKWPTWTEHMV
+262 EINWPTWTEHKV
-274 RSVADDEYLNVNGI
+274 KTTAEKYDGGANGVS
-288 ATIKITDGKVYV
+288 TITITDGKVFV
-300 GTSVKGKENLH
+300 GTSIKGKANLH
-311 VADVGSDDFKPLSE
+311 VAEVGSDDFKPLSE

-338 DADGNL
+338 DPDGNL
-344 LITYINGLLFDRGT
+344 LITYINGLMFDSGT
-358 GYAFKYNPKTDEL
+358 GYAYKYNPKTDEL
-371 KDITPTEG
+371 KDITPTTTSNG
-379 IVTNT
+379 TA
-384 KKLNVGYGAV
+384 KKLNVGYGGV
-394 ASDPKDANKLV
+394 FSDRHDSNKLV
-405 ATTCAQWYSQAWTAD
+405 ATTCAQWYSQSWTAD
-420 AWQRDAIAWGDRF
+420 AWDRDAIAWGDRF

-442 WTEITPGNTAY
+442 WTEMTPGNSTS
-453 WDGPLLANYLQDGGH
+453 WGGPLEANYLEDGGH

-477 WSGCIALDPRNSDQ
+477 WSGSIAIDPRNSDQ

-504 NTWAEC
+504 DTWAEC
-510 PDIYFAPDGIE
+510 PTIRFAADGIE

-543 DGFYHNADGTATQLT
+543 DGFYHNADGTATQLS
-558 PSMNKLTSTTA
+558 PSMNKLTTTTA
-569 STAGIAYC
+569 STGGIAYC

-592 LGYYT
+592 MGYYT

-603 QELPNIPCSGAKA
+603 QELPNVPLSGAKA

-631 SSGKIA
+631 SSGKIS

-674 GYYYNSSYFYSK
+674 GYYYNQYYFYSK

-710 NQTICQY
+710 NQTVCQY

-744 LVTDYGKTVT
+744 LVTDYGKTIT

-770 EKAGDPYTLYMYGKP
+770 AKDGDPYTLYMYGKP
-785 ADSDPEGVYRSTDC
+785 ADSDPEGIYRSTDC

-838 GIVVGTLE
+838 GIVVGKVNGSE
-846 NSDPPKPVTT
+846 DPKPVTT
-856 DTTSNTTTTKT
+856 DTTQTTKAT
-867 TTTTTKTTT
+867 TTTTSTTT
-876 TTTTGSTVA
+876 VSTAASTKDSAASTTIAA
-885 TTKPV
+885 TIV
-890 TSSNVTATSIEPAT
+890 T
-904 ETTPSSSGTTDSSI
+904 TTDSTGVSTTASGKNTATVPAGTVTVPAGAT
-918 LYGDVNLDGNV
+918 LYGDTNLDGRV
-929 GLVDAV
+929 DITDAV
-935 LLNKAVA
+935 LLNKAAAGAVSLA
-942 DVVTLNDQARRN
+942 AQAAKN
-954 ADCNANGEVNGSD
+954 ADCNANGEVGSD
-967 AITLLM
+967 DAVSLLK
-973 FLTQI
+973 FLVQI
-978 IDVLPYQDA
+978 IKNLPEVAE

>member
-1 MTVSKRAILLLCEN
+1 MTKKNKFI
-15 GFSAVGFLPAD
+15 
-26 GADRGQKLV
+26 
-35 SIRLS
+35 
-40 LLQNTERGILSMNHK
+40 
-55 QRVLS
+55 S

-77 TTPLAANAAESVES
+77 TTSLHADAAESIES
-91 SMNWDTLNI
+91 SMDWDTLNI
-100 GGGGFVSGI
+100 AGGGFVSGI

-135 VQLLGFLNEADRGF
+135 VQLLGFLNDADRGF
-149 LSVDAMCI
+149 LSVDAMCV

-221 PNIIYCGGDATAG
+221 PDIIYCGGDATAG

-262 SIKWPTWTEHMV
+262 SIKWPTWTEHM
-274 RSVADDEYLNVNGI
+274 

-300 GTSVKGKENLH
+300 GTSVKGKANLH
-311 VADVGSDDFKPLSE
+311 VADVGSDDFQPLSE
-325 ELPTEQMPSRINL
+325 DLPTEQMPSRINL

-344 LITYINGLLFDRGT
+344 LITYVNGLMFDRGT
-358 GYAFKYNPKTDEL
+358 GYAYKYSPKTGEL

-379 IVTNT
+379 ISSNT

-394 ASDPKDANKLV
+394 TSDKNDANKLV
-405 ATTCAQWYSQAWTAD
+405 ATTCAQWYSQSWTED
-420 AWQRDAIAWGDRF
+420 AWDRDAIAWGDRF

-442 WTEITPGNTAY
+442 WTEMTPGNRAS
-453 WDGPLLANYLQDGGH
+453 WGGPLIANYLQDGGH

-504 NTWAEC
+504 DTWAEC
-510 PDIYFAPDGIE
+510 PTIRFAADGIE

-558 PSMNKLTSTTA
+558 PSMNKLTDTTA
-569 STAGIAYC
+569 STGGIAYC

-592 LGYYT
+592 KGYYT

-622 DGTYRILVS
+622 DGSYRILVS
-631 SSGKIA
+631 SSGKIS

-674 GYYYNSSYFYSK
+674 GYYYNQYYFYSK

-703 YGKTFKN
+703 YGKTFKDA
-710 NQTICQY
+710 QTICQY
-717 DQCDGAYRIAYLD
+717 DQCDNAYRIAYLD

-770 EKAGDPYTLYMYGKP
+770 QKEGDPYTLYMYGKP
-785 ADSDPEGVYRSTDC
+785 ADSDPEGIYRSTDC
-799 GKSWVLINQNH
+799 GKTWVLINQNH

-819 YLVGDMNTFGTVYM
+819 YVVGDMNTFGTVYM

-838 GIVVGTLE
+838 GIVVGKINGSE
-846 NSDPPKPVTT
+846 DPKPVT
-856 DTTSNTTTTKT
+856 SSTTTTKQT
-867 TTTTTKTTT
+867 TTTTTNTTT
-876 TTTTGSTVA
+876 TTAKTTSDIA
-885 TTKPV
+885 TTSATDK
-890 TSSNVTATSIEPAT
+890 ATSTAESSVSAT
-904 ETTPSSSGTTDSSI
+904 GTVSTTSVSATSGSVIAGSI
-918 LYGDVNLDGNV
+918 LYGDVNLDGRV
-929 GLVDAV
+929 DITDAV

-942 DVVTLNDQARRN
+942 GAVSLDSTAQRN
-954 ADCNANGEVNGSD
+954 ADCDANNETGAND
-967 AITLLM
+967 AILLLQ
-973 FLTQI
+973 FLVHI
-978 IDVLPYQDA
+978 INSLPYTAE